1 MIRGYGVET
10 ARGRNRHD
18 ARYGSRGGSDRG
30 TPPDTRHESRFR
42 FSGEYGQP
50 ERSPPAYPSAR
61 GGLRTLDII
70 KRNVQDSMEGKPS
83 RPQSLAGDLPASR
96 YDRDFGRRS
105 HERDFGLKR
114 SPDREYRVFKR
125 EAFGSY
131 RSLQAGYSGRQ
142 DDTDSLASVE
152 SWKGMRIG
160 PPKKPRVSS
169 TSSEHGFD
177 MRRDRESHRDRDTS
191 FGGYSR
197 ERRPSGDSV
206 QSVTEGMLERRRF
219 DRDRGPKSPLD
230 EAWDRDRAQGYRDRR
245 SSEDRAYHDRD
256 RGTGTYRDRGY
267 SDSDRKDLGR
277 DLDLSSDR
285 GRDREADRD
294 RDRYRDREHDRDRD
308 YKRTSRDLSRLE
320 EGGEE
325 AARYIEKI
333 QELED
338 RQEYLEDKI
347 RALGGRPEP
356 LSRAE
361 EELQQEV
368 EEAHT
373 ELDAVTVLKAKLET
387 EVNKLRKETED
398 YRRRVDGERQARYA
412 AEETFRKV
420 QAEYS
425 ELRGV
430 IDDINGQI
438 DASRERL
445 RLIKYEH
452 NEEKRH
458 LQSRLGDDAGSDRSG
473 GSYTHYS
480 RDLYSY
486 RRRDTHSREHHDYDS
501 SANKRRLFEMMASV
515 EMEVSELQ
523 RVRREIVRQQELV
536 RTLHI
541 DIHTLQFREDE
552 LRKVANDTDK
562 RHGREVDIRDN
573 VVTKLQQE
581 VATATDQL
589 LQQKF
594 QNQQLLDDA
603 MLLDAQLKTY
613 RRLWDLSEG
622 RLGTSGRRPLA
633 LPAPPSMPAGR
644 TWGALTKMDTTVTP
658 GYAPPPIKRDYG
670 ITTRTGTSTTRISY
684 VTSATARKTTSR
696 TSTDQ
701 DDAPGGKFAKI
712 EVRGQ
717 TTRKDTTPTLTA
729 TQTIRIGPPKN
740 PGESGFIHQVSRT
753 DQDQVDTSA
762 AVTMETSGESF
773 SGQSIVS
780 QPAGVAYGQVT
791 SVTPQVEQQERIMV
805 TVTEGKVTGAKQ
817 LKSGQTKELSP
828 IETQQIMASIPAE
841 TAQKSGNIMVTVT
854 EGQVVE
860 TKAVTEKEAK
870 TIVSLVTEEGDPTAE
885 KVVVS
890 VEGGQVVGKRVGKD
904 KATTLSPQEAAQLW
918 RSVAQPGQQTG
929 DVVVSLKQGQI
940 VGSQQLTPT
949 EAETIKAVVVEEP
962 KPTVCVT
969 PGQPAFTS
977 IVPTPAQLVA
987 PQKDKIM
994 VTVTD
999 GKVTGAKQLKSG
1011 ETKELSPLETQ
1022 QIMASVP
1029 AETAQKSGNIMVTV
1043 TEGKVVETKSVTVK
1057 EAETIVSLVTEQP
1070 DPTAEKVVVSIE
1082 GGQVVG
1088 KRVGK
1093 DKATPLS
1100 PQEAAQLW
1108 RSVAQPGQQTGD
1120 VVVSLKQGQIVG
1132 SQQLTPTE
1140 AETIK
1145 SVVTQEAQAI
1155 QVIQTSQQ
1163 VQPGGSVTLQQP
1175 GVFGAVQPT
1184 QVFSSGVQAGGM
1196 VAPGTIAP
1204 GTVAPGT
1211 VAPGTIPFGSVA
1223 PGTVAPGTQ
1232 VVPGIVTP
1240 GTVTVG
1246 TGAPGIVDP
1255 GTVPFGTVA
1264 SGTVSLG
1271 SVAPG
1276 TVAPG
1281 TVAPGTVPVGTVAP
1295 GTVAPGTVAPGTVA
1309 PGTVAPGIVAPGT
1322 VAPATQA
1329 APGIVAPGTVPFG
1342 TVASGTVPLGSVAP
1356 GTVAPGTVA
1365 FGTVA
1370 PGTVAP
1376 GTVAPGSVAFG
1387 TVAPGTVVPGTV
1399 AFGTVAPGTV
1409 APGTVAPGTVAF
1421 GTVAPGTVVPGTVA
1435 PGTVAPGTVAFG
1447 TVAPGTVAPGTVAPG
1462 TVAPGTVAFGTV
1474 APGTVAPGSV
1484 AFGTVAPGT
1493 VVPGTVAFGTVAP
1506 GIVVPGNVAPGT
1518 GAIVTGTVTESGS
1531 VSTGTVAPGGVAP
1544 APGTTTSSE
1553 QIQEYLPPF
1562 ARHPLPPISLGDA
1575 PATAGSEM
1583 PLSPSSTT
1591 VMASIEDG
1599 NIVRARRLNFGK
1611 FEDFSPQ
1618 EAEQMLSGLPERQAT
1633 QSGNVMAMISEG
1645 KIIKSQQLSP
1655 WVAEQLIATMSG
1667 SAPGQVTVPVSGQA
1681 TYVPAPGSPP
1691 VTVPVFGQAKISP
1704 TIVEKPVTPVSG
1716 EAKFFTGQ
1724 EPAVVDGQRTPLQG
1738 TASQQVAGSSVITQ
1752 QATVTVS
1759 GMTPGFQ
1766 AAPIQTTPASTV
1778 PAHGF
1783 HPNIQQVYD
1792 ETLPTLHTAPHVLPM
1807 IPETLPD
1814 TSERIVASFSD
1825 GKIVGAQKIVNGR
1838 TVQVDPAYAESALA
1852 TAPSQAALQ
1861 SGTIMMSMVDGKVQD
1876 TKPLTPAE
1884 AQYVAATATIGDAG
1898 QAVPYTTPGLQQFG
1912 GSQTGQTVSSS
1923 QVYNYQTTTPSS
1935 GQQVL
1940 QPSEKIM
1947 MTIDEGKVVGAV
1959 QLKNGESTQIPASE
1973 AEKMLAVSGQPGQ
1986 QSGNVMLTVSEGA
1999 VLDTQQVTPREAETI
2014 VSTLTAQP
2022 DPTAETIM
2030 VRFVNG
2036 QVVGAEKTFREQAS
2050 TLSAPEAQMLL
2061 SSVPNQPTPQTG
2073 NILLIK
2079 SEGRIVESQELTA
2092 TEADTIMTTVFKK
2105 APQQSLIQQQPQFAS
2120 VTQTQPA
2127 FPSVQTV
2134 TQQQDR
2140 IVVTVADGKVT
2151 GAKDL
2156 KTGQQKQLSPIE
2168 AQQIMASAPAGTAQQ
2183 TGNIMVTVTDG
2194 KIAESKP
2201 VTQREAETIASVVAE
2216 QSDPTA
2222 EKVVVSVEGG
2232 QVVGK
2237 RVGKDKATPLSPQEA
2252 AQLWRSVAQPGQQ
2265 TGDVVVSLK
2274 QGQIVGSQQLTPTE
2288 AETIKAVVVEEP
2300 KPTVCVTPGQPAFTS
2315 VIPTVPEVAA
2325 PKEDKIMVTVT
2336 DGRVTGAKQLKA
2348 GETKELSTLETQQ
2361 IMASVPTETA
2371 QQSGNIMVTVTEGKV
2386 VESKTVTEKEAETI
2400 VSLVTEE
2407 KDPAAEKVVV
2417 SVEDGQVVG
2426 KRVGKDKATPLSP
2439 QEAAQLWRSVAQP
2452 GQQTGDVVVSLKQG
2466 QIVGSQQLTPT
2477 EAETIKAV
2485 VVEEPKP
2492 TVCVT
2497 PGQPAFTSVIP
2508 TAPEVTAPQE
2518 DKIMVTVTDGKVT
2531 GAKQLKAG
2539 ETKELSPLETQQIM
2553 ASVPADAAQK
2563 SGNIMVTVTD
2573 GKVVDTKPVTERE
2586 AETIVSLVTEEED
2599 PTAEKVVVSV
2609 EKGQVVGKRVGKDKA
2624 TPLSPQEAAQLWRS
2638 VAQPGQQTGDVVVSL
2653 KQGQI
2658 VGSQQLTPTEAETIK
2673 AVVVE
2678 EPKPAVCVFPT
2689 PTEQVW
2695 PSDPNQPAFTS
2706 PEPLWP
2712 RDPNQPAFTSI
2723 VPTTAQLV
2731 APQKDKIMVTVTDGK
2746 VTGAKQLKSGQTKE
2760 LSSLETQQIMASVPS
2775 QTAQQSGNI
2784 MVTVTD
2790 GKVVETKTVTEKE
2803 AETIVSLVTE
2813 EADPTAEKVVVSV
2826 EEGQVVGK
2834 RVGKDKST
2842 PLSPQEAA
2850 QLWRSVAQPG
2860 QQTGDVVV
2868 SLKQGQILGSQ
2879 QLTPTEAETI
2889 KAVVVEEPKP
2899 TVCVTPGQP
2908 AFTSVIPTAPE
2919 VTAPKED
2926 KIMVTVTDGKVT
2938 GAKQLKAGETKEL
2951 SLLETQQIMASV
2963 PTETAQ
2969 KSGNI
2974 MVTVTE
2980 GKVVDTKP
2988 VTEREAE
2995 TIVSLV
3001 TEEADPTAEKVVV
3014 SIEEGQVVGKRVGK
3028 DKSTP
3033 LSPQEAAQL
3042 WRSVAQPGQQTG
3054 DVVVSLK
3061 QGQIV
3066 GSQQLT
3072 PTEAETI
3079 KAVVVEE
3086 PKPTVCVT
3094 PGQPAFTSVIP
3105 TVPEVAAPQED
3116 KIMVTVTDGKV
3127 TGAKQLKSGETKE
3140 LSPFETQQIMASV
3153 PAVSTQK
3160 SGNIMVTVAEG
3171 KVVDT
3176 KPVTEREAETIV
3188 SLVTE
3193 EADPTAEKVVVS
3205 VEKGQVV
3212 GKRVGKDKATPL
3224 SPQEAAQLWRSVAQ
3238 PGQQTGDV
3246 VVSLKQGQ
3254 IVGSQQLTPTEAET
3268 IKAVVVEEPK
3278 PTVCVT
3284 PGQPAFTSVIP
3295 TVPEVAA
3302 RQEDKI
3308 MVTVTDG
3315 KVTGAK
3321 HLKSGETKEL
3331 SPLETQQIMA
3341 SVPAVATQKSGNIM
3355 VTVTEGKVVDT
3366 KPVTEKEAETIVS
3379 LVTEEADPTAEKVVV
3394 SVEEGQVVG
3403 KRVGKD
3409 KSTPLSPQEAAQLW
3423 RSVAQPGQQTGDVV
3437 VSLKQGQIVGS
3448 QQLTPTEAETIKAV
3462 VVEEPKPTVCV
3473 TPGQPAFTSVIQ
3485 TAPEV
3490 TEPQEDKIM
3499 VTVTDGKVTG
3509 AKQLKSGE
3517 TKELSPF
3524 ETQQIMASV
3533 PAETAPKSGNIMV
3546 TVTEGKVVDT
3556 KPVTEREAETIVS
3569 LVTEETDPTAEKV
3582 VVSVEKGQVVGKR
3595 VGKDKS
3601 TPLSPQ
3607 EAAQL
3612 WRSVAQPG
3620 QQTGDVVVSIK
3631 QGQIVGSRQ
3640 LTPTEAETIK
3650 AVVVEEPKPTVCVTP
3665 GQPAFTSV
3673 IPTVPEV
3680 MAPKEDKIMVTVSDG
3695 KVTGAKQLKSGE
3707 TKELSPLETQQI
3719 MASVPAVATQK
3730 SGNIMVTVTDGKV
3743 VDTKPVTEREAE
3755 TIVSLVT
3762 EEADP
3767 TAEKVV
3773 VSVEGGQV
3781 VGKRVGKDKATPLS
3795 PQEAAQLWR
3804 SVAQPGQQTGDVVVS
3819 LKQGQ
3824 IVGSQQLTP
3833 TEAETIK
3840 AVVVEEP
3847 KPTVCVTSDQP
3858 AFSSVVPTPST
3869 FVSTEPIAAM
3879 KPVTSEKI
3887 IVNVANGKVA
3897 GAKHLRPGD
3906 LKDLSPVE
3914 AQEIL
3919 AHVPVQKPGNVI
3931 LTVADGKV
3939 VESKRVTE
3947 VEAEN
3952 IMSLVSEEISPEA
3965 EKVIVTLEGGEIVGK
3980 RVGKDKT
3987 TPLSP
3992 REAEELWRSVSHP
4005 GQISGD
4011 VMVSLSKGRIVK
4023 SQQLTP
4029 TEAETIKV
4037 VVEEKAK
4044 PTVKVSSG
4052 LSLDRAPGQD
4062 IRGSETLMATIVD
4075 GKVVGARKLTD
4086 GVTTQ
4091 VSTAEAEEIISSVP
4105 GQSSQTGHVLATLSG
4120 NEVVEVQQLTPKDAE
4135 EITVTGTIPRAI
4147 GTAPG
4152 EKVLLTVAGGRV
4164 AEAQKVGLRTLTPLS
4179 PTEGQKLLE
4188 SASSKTKEPGDIAVT
4203 IVDGKV
4209 VGSRW
4214 VSSKLGSTQVDG
4226 NVPTS
4231 ETAVIRKVV
4240 MTPSGE
4246 RVVQEVVAPR
4256 DAPASEMALAG
4267 DYGKRV
4273 KVEVLEGRAAMKEF
4287 LAGSST
4293 DSDTDAYMTP
4303 RSDQSDAY
4311 VSASSDAYVTP
4322 PSERSDAYV
4331 TPPGEPMDYSGAA
4344 DEQDGK
4350 SWFAQVTDKV
4360 TSAFFSPGT
4369 EGDTKVT
4376 EGTVPVESS
4385 IERSTSAED
4394 IFVDAEQGRPIPA
4407 TGMDV
4412 SASTGFDKGPRP
4424 LQIGGVREETVVPS
4438 VQPGRQPTES
4448 DEGRPKQRTVSEVA
4462 RAVIPPVSVKTG
4474 EMKTEP
4480 QFFGQSEVQESAIR
4494 PEHVGTDEP
4503 VKTRRTTSDLA
4514 EEIIGPLAN
4523 SASPQKGDVF
4533 FTEVPESEEAARKK
4547 RTELEYF
4554 RHVSLE
4560 SEDAADMT
4568 PDVLAELKERA
4579 AEDDTRKSSRVS
4591 FSTGPPEVIGT
4602 TENDEDRRK
4611 PIATITM
4618 EKTEKTPVGDV
4629 KLAPA
4634 AKVAGKEPGKP
4645 TWNKVWPEKPEDLP
4659 ADVTTMETV
4668 EVEEYQL
4675 APGVGRA
4682 GVRLQWKI
4690 DKTKAV
4696 PAFTKK
4702 LTTMLAKEGSTFE
4715 AAVRVSGDPQPDI
4728 TWYHHDKPLKPTD
4741 KLDIVKDEGYSSL
4754 VFMEVLPEHAG
4765 LYSCVAT
4772 NVMGRATSRAPLVI
4786 TDEMDSE
4793 LPMPGAVISDEGELE
4808 AEGEDE
4814 APALPPRLIDD
4825 NDDRALPSQLQPA
4838 VPAGRGRTDSSSVS
4852 SVEPDVPDVNARDAK
4867 SAVVKELKEYQA
4879 TSPIFK
4885 TPPFKMSKE
4894 ELEGGV
4900 TMVTPTVDG
4909 EKLSPGKVEI
4919 TTPASKVAGVS
4930 VDSKAEVTTPQAEVT
4945 TPTGGVGIEAVRLP
4959 SGSALPAP
4967 VKPEKKKSGLKKMF
4981 SGRKKKDK
4989 EAKKGTPTSGKAG
5002 VTPTSGKAGVTPE
5015 TKPAEGEDEVFSPAV
5030 TLGAEAKPVE
5040 GQKAPT
5046 KEETVLTIS
5055 TTEKKSS
5062 LTRGTARPGDL
5073 PVAIGEVVWAE
5084 PGKGATPKGS
5094 AGRTPSAELKTPTG
5108 GRTPS
5113 GELRTPSTG
5122 GRTPSAEELGSE
5134 KKKTGWSK
5142 FKRTFSVKKK
5152 KKSSS
5157 SSSSIDRIPYE
5168 QRQAYASGSLPRSA
5182 EKYSELS
5189 RSTSA
5194 TMPVRPIS
5202 MVSPGERPD
5211 LSRASL
5217 RTSSSTSSASS
5228 NKDKK
5233 ETRPYSYAGHLDFD
5247 PRSPGYHQQRPDLPF
5262 VEAEVLPAG
5271 GTKAVAGVAA
5281 SERNGKAEDSDDTE
5295 TGTTLSSK
5303 VVASAPSPVLTSS
5316 STFVTSSS
5324 KFVSSSTTETVT
5336 VSGEEK
5342 AGTAGAKLPT
5352 SMSAPTGFG
5361 AGPAS
5366 GTGGA
5371 TLTATVSRTSVAT
5384 TASRASVALED
5395 SEDSAREATDN
5406 FPKYLGGKKK
5416 YRKKKGQKQ
5425 QCKQQ

>member
-1 MIRGYGVET
+1 MT
-10 ARGRNRHD
+10 
-18 ARYGSRGGSDRG
+18 
-30 TPPDTRHESRFR
+30 
-42 FSGEYGQP
+42 
-50 ERSPPAYPSAR
+50 SPHPSPN
-61 GGLRTLDII
+61 IVI
-70 KRNVQDSMEGKPS
+70 
-83 RPQSLAGDLPASR
+83 
-96 YDRDFGRRS
+96 
-105 HERDFGLKR
+105 
-114 SPDREYRVFKR
+114 
-125 EAFGSY
+125 
-131 RSLQAGYSGRQ
+131 
-142 DDTDSLASVE
+142 
-152 SWKGMRIG
+152 
-160 PPKKPRVSS
+160 
-169 TSSEHGFD
+169 
-177 MRRDRESHRDRDTS
+177 TS
-191 FGGYSR
+191 F
-197 ERRPSGDSV
+197 
-206 QSVTEGMLERRRF
+206 
-219 DRDRGPKSPLD
+219 
-230 EAWDRDRAQGYRDRR
+230 
-245 SSEDRAYHDRD
+245 
-256 RGTGTYRDRGY
+256 
-267 SDSDRKDLGR
+267 
-277 DLDLSSDR
+277 
-285 GRDREADRD
+285 
-294 RDRYRDREHDRDRD
+294 
-308 YKRTSRDLSRLE
+308 
-320 EGGEE
+320 
-325 AARYIEKI
+325 I
-333 QELED
+333 
-338 RQEYLEDKI
+338 
-347 RALGGRPEP
+347 
-356 LSRAE
+356 
-361 EELQQEV
+361 
-368 EEAHT
+368 
-373 ELDAVTVLKAKLET
+373 
-387 EVNKLRKETED
+387 
-398 YRRRVDGERQARYA
+398 RVDGERQARYA

-622 RLGTSGRRPLA
+622 RDPPGDLFPPVRDDEETTLGTSGRRPLA

-670 ITTRTGTSTTRISY
+670 ITTRTGASTTRISY
-684 VTSATARKTTSR
+684 VTSAAARKTTSR

-762 AVTMETSGESF
+762 AVTMETSGGSF
-773 SGQSIVS
+773 SGQSIAS
-780 QPAGVAYGQVT
+780 QTAGVAYGQVA
-791 SVTPQVEQQERIMV
+791 SLVPQVEQQERIMV

-860 TKAVTEKEAK
+860 TKAVTEKEAE

-904 KATTLSPQEAAQLW
+904 KATPLSPQEAAQLW

-940 VGSQQLTPT
+940 VGSQQLTAT

-994 VTVTD
+994 VTVTN
-999 GKVTGAKQLKSG
+999 GKVSGAKRLKSG
-1011 ETKELSPLETQ
+1011 DTKELSPLETQ

-1029 AETAQKSGNIMVTV
+1029 TETAQQSGNIMVTV
-1043 TEGKVVETKSVTVK
+1043 TEGKVIETKQVTTK
-1057 EAETIVSLVTEQP
+1057 EAETIVSLVSEEP
-1070 DPTAEKVVVSIE
+1070 DPTAEKVVVSLE
-1082 GGQVVG
+1082 AGQVVG

-1145 SVVTQEAQAI
+1145 SVVTQEAQAM

-1163 VQPGGSVTLQQP
+1163 VQPGGSITLQQP
-1175 GVFGAVQPT
+1175 GVFGAVQTT
-1184 QVFSSGVQAGGM
+1184 QVFSSGVQTGGM
-1196 VAPGTIAP
+1196 
-1204 GTVAPGT
+1204 
-1211 VAPGTIPFGSVA
+1211 
-1223 PGTVAPGTQ
+1223 
-1232 VVPGIVTP
+1232 
-1240 GTVTVG
+1240 
-1246 TGAPGIVDP
+1246 
-1255 GTVPFGTVA
+1255 
-1264 SGTVSLG
+1264 
-1271 SVAPG
+1271 VAPG

-1281 TVAPGTVPVGTVAP
+1281 TVAPRTEAPGIVAP
-1295 GTVAPGTVAPGTVA
+1295 GTLPFGTVASGTVPLGSVA
-1309 PGTVAPGIVAPGT
+1309 PGTVAPGIVAPGIVAPGTVAPGTIPLGTVAPGT

-1329 APGIVAPGTVPFG
+1329 PGMVAPGTVPFG

-1356 GTVAPGTVA
+1356 GTVAPGIVA
-1365 FGTVA
+1365 AGTVA
-1370 PGTVAP
+1370 AGTIP
-1376 GTVAPGSVAFG
+1376 HGS
-1387 TVAPGTVVPGTV
+1387 
-1399 AFGTVAPGTV
+1399 VAPGTV
-1409 APGTVAPGTVAF
+1409 APGTVAPGTVVP
-1421 GTVAPGTVVPGTVA
+1421 GTVAPGTVTFGTVA
-1435 PGTVAPGTVAFG
+1435 TGTVAPGTVAFG
-1447 TVAPGTVAPGTVAPG
+1447 TVAPGTVAPGAAPLGSVALGTVAPG
-1462 TVAPGTVAFGTV
+1462 TVAPGTVAPRTGAPGIVAPGTVPFGTVASGTVPLGSVVPGTV
-1474 APGTVAPGSV
+1474 APGTA
-1484 AFGTVAPGT
+1484 
-1493 VVPGTVAFGTVAP
+1493 AFGTVAP
-1506 GIVVPGNVAPGT
+1506 GIVVPGTVAPGT

-1544 APGTTTSSE
+1544 APGTTTASA

-1562 ARHPLPPISLGDA
+1562 ARHPLPPINFGDA

-1591 VMASIEDG
+1591 VMASIENG

-1618 EAEQMLSGLPERQAT
+1618 EAEQMLSGLPDRQAT

-1724 EPAVVDGQRTPLQG
+1724 EPAVVNGQRTPLQG

-1778 PAHGF
+1778 PVHGF
-1783 HPNIQQVYD
+1783 HPNIPQVYD
-1792 ETLPTLHTAPHVLPM
+1792 ETLPTVHTTPHVLPM

-1814 TSERIVASFSD
+1814 TSERIVASVSD

-1838 TVQVDPAYAESALA
+1838 TVQVDPIYAESALA

-1884 AQYVAATATIGDAG
+1884 AQYVVATATVGDAG

-1912 GSQTGQTVSSS
+1912 GSQTSQIVSSS
-1923 QVYNYQTTTPSS
+1923 QVNNYQTTTPSI

-1986 QSGNVMLTVSEGA
+1986 KSGNVMLTVSEGA

-2079 SEGRIVESQELTA
+2079 SEGRIVESQELTS

-2127 FPSVQTV
+2127 FPSVPIV

-2222 EKVVVSVEGG
+2222 EKVVVSVERG

-2237 RVGKDKATPLSPQEA
+2237 RVGKDKATPLSSQEA

-2300 KPTVCVTPGQPAFTS
+2300 KPT
-2315 VIPTVPEVAA
+2315 
-2325 PKEDKIMVTVT
+2325 
-2336 DGRVTGAKQLKA
+2336 
-2348 GETKELSTLETQQ
+2348 
-2361 IMASVPTETA
+2361 
-2371 QQSGNIMVTVTEGKV
+2371 
-2386 VESKTVTEKEAETI
+2386 
-2400 VSLVTEE
+2400 
-2407 KDPAAEKVVV
+2407 
-2417 SVEDGQVVG
+2417 
-2426 KRVGKDKATPLSP
+2426 
-2439 QEAAQLWRSVAQP
+2439 
-2452 GQQTGDVVVSLKQG
+2452 
-2466 QIVGSQQLTPT
+2466 
-2477 EAETIKAV
+2477 
-2485 VVEEPKP
+2485 
-2492 TVCVT
+2492 
-2497 PGQPAFTSVIP
+2497 
-2508 TAPEVTAPQE
+2508 
-2518 DKIMVTVTDGKVT
+2518 
-2531 GAKQLKAG
+2531 
-2539 ETKELSPLETQQIM
+2539 
-2553 ASVPADAAQK
+2553 
-2563 SGNIMVTVTD
+2563 
-2573 GKVVDTKPVTERE
+2573 
-2586 AETIVSLVTEEED
+2586 
-2599 PTAEKVVVSV
+2599 
-2609 EKGQVVGKRVGKDKA
+2609 
-2624 TPLSPQEAAQLWRS
+2624 
-2638 VAQPGQQTGDVVVSL
+2638 
-2653 KQGQI
+2653 
-2658 VGSQQLTPTEAETIK
+2658 
-2673 AVVVE
+2673 
-2678 EPKPAVCVFPT
+2678 VCVFPT

-2826 EEGQVVGK
+2826 E
-2834 RVGKDKST
+2834 
-2842 PLSPQEAA
+2842 
-2850 QLWRSVAQPG
+2850 
-2860 QQTGDVVV
+2860 
-2868 SLKQGQILGSQ
+2868 
-2879 QLTPTEAETI
+2879 
-2889 KAVVVEEPKP
+2889 
-2899 TVCVTPGQP
+2899 
-2908 AFTSVIPTAPE
+2908 
-2919 VTAPKED
+2919 
-2926 KIMVTVTDGKVT
+2926 
-2938 GAKQLKAGETKEL
+2938 
-2951 SLLETQQIMASV
+2951 
-2963 PTETAQ
+2963 
-2969 KSGNI
+2969 
-2974 MVTVTE
+2974 
-2980 GKVVDTKP
+2980 
-2988 VTEREAE
+2988 
-2995 TIVSLV
+2995 
-3001 TEEADPTAEKVVV
+3001 
-3014 SIEEGQVVGKRVGK
+3014 
-3028 DKSTP
+3028 
-3033 LSPQEAAQL
+3033 
-3042 WRSVAQPGQQTG
+3042 
-3054 DVVVSLK
+3054 
-3061 QGQIV
+3061 
-3066 GSQQLT
+3066 
-3072 PTEAETI
+3072 
-3079 KAVVVEE
+3079 
-3086 PKPTVCVT
+3086 
-3094 PGQPAFTSVIP
+3094 
-3105 TVPEVAAPQED
+3105 
-3116 KIMVTVTDGKV
+3116 
-3127 TGAKQLKSGETKE
+3127 
-3140 LSPFETQQIMASV
+3140 
-3153 PAVSTQK
+3153 
-3160 SGNIMVTVAEG
+3160 
-3171 KVVDT
+3171 
-3176 KPVTEREAETIV
+3176 
-3188 SLVTE
+3188 
-3193 EADPTAEKVVVS
+3193 
-3205 VEKGQVV
+3205 
-3212 GKRVGKDKATPL
+3212 
-3224 SPQEAAQLWRSVAQ
+3224 
-3238 PGQQTGDV
+3238 
-3246 VVSLKQGQ
+3246 
-3254 IVGSQQLTPTEAET
+3254 
-3268 IKAVVVEEPK
+3268 
-3278 PTVCVT
+3278 
-3284 PGQPAFTSVIP
+3284 
-3295 TVPEVAA
+3295 
-3302 RQEDKI
+3302 
-3308 MVTVTDG
+3308 
-3315 KVTGAK
+3315 
-3321 HLKSGETKEL
+3321 
-3331 SPLETQQIMA
+3331 
-3341 SVPAVATQKSGNIM
+3341 
-3355 VTVTEGKVVDT
+3355 
-3366 KPVTEKEAETIVS
+3366 
-3379 LVTEEADPTAEKVVV
+3379 
-3394 SVEEGQVVG
+3394 
-3403 KRVGKD
+3403 
-3409 KSTPLSPQEAAQLW
+3409 
-3423 RSVAQPGQQTGDVV
+3423 
-3437 VSLKQGQIVGS
+3437 
-3448 QQLTPTEAETIKAV
+3448 
-3462 VVEEPKPTVCV
+3462 
-3473 TPGQPAFTSVIQ
+3473 
-3485 TAPEV
+3485 
-3490 TEPQEDKIM
+3490 
-3499 VTVTDGKVTG
+3499 
-3509 AKQLKSGE
+3509 
-3517 TKELSPF
+3517 
-3524 ETQQIMASV
+3524 
-3533 PAETAPKSGNIMV
+3533 
-3546 TVTEGKVVDT
+3546 
-3556 KPVTEREAETIVS
+3556 
-3569 LVTEETDPTAEKV
+3569 
-3582 VVSVEKGQVVGKR
+3582 
-3595 VGKDKS
+3595 
-3601 TPLSPQ
+3601 
-3607 EAAQL
+3607 
-3612 WRSVAQPG
+3612 
-3620 QQTGDVVVSIK
+3620 
-3631 QGQIVGSRQ
+3631 
-3640 LTPTEAETIK
+3640 
-3650 AVVVEEPKPTVCVTP
+3650 
-3665 GQPAFTSV
+3665 
-3673 IPTVPEV
+3673 
-3680 MAPKEDKIMVTVSDG
+3680 
-3695 KVTGAKQLKSGE
+3695 
-3707 TKELSPLETQQI
+3707 
-3719 MASVPAVATQK
+3719 
-3730 SGNIMVTVTDGKV
+3730 
-3743 VDTKPVTEREAE
+3743 
-3755 TIVSLVT
+3755 
-3762 EEADP
+3762 
-3767 TAEKVV
+3767 
-3773 VSVEGGQV
+3773 GGQV

-3887 IVNVANGKVA
+3887 IVNVANGKVS

-3906 LKDLSPVE
+3906 LKDLSPTE

-3919 AHVPVQKPGNVI
+3919 TYVPVQKPGNVI
-3931 LTVADGKV
+3931 LTVADGNV
-3939 VESKRVTE
+3939 VETKRVTE

-3952 IMSLVSEEISPEA
+3952 IMSLVSEDITPDA
-3965 EKVIVTLEGGEIVGK
+3965 EKAIVTLEGGEIVGQ
-3980 RVGKDKT
+3980 RIGKDKT

-4011 VMVSLSKGRIVK
+4011 VMVSLSEGKIVK

-4052 LSLDRAPGQD
+4052 LDRAPGQD

-4105 GQSSQTGHVLATLSG
+4105 GQSSQTGHVLATISG

-4135 EITVTGTIPRAI
+4135 EITITGTIPRAI

-4226 NVPTS
+4226 SVPTG

-4246 RVVQEVVAPR
+4246 RVVQEVVAPK
-4256 DAPASEMALAG
+4256 DAPASEMALSG

-4331 TPPGEPMDYSGAA
+4331 TPPGEPMDYSGAPE
-4344 DEQDGK
+4344 EQDGK

-4369 EGDTKVT
+4369 EGDVKVT

-4394 IFVDAEQGRPIPA
+4394 IFVDAEQGRPVA
-4407 TGMDV
+4407 AMDV
-4412 SASTGFDKGPRP
+4412 SASAGFDKGPRP
-4424 LQIGGVREETVVPS
+4424 LQIGQIREETVVPS
-4438 VQPGRQPTES
+4438 VQPGREPTES

-4480 QFFGQSEVQESAIR
+4480 QFFGQGEVQETAIR

-4554 RHVSLE
+4554 RQVSLE
-4560 SEDAADMT
+4560 SEDAAEMT
-4568 PDVLAELKERA
+4568 PEVLAELKERA

-4602 TENDEDRRK
+4602 TEDDEDRRK

-4645 TWNKVWPEKPEDLP
+4645 TWNKVWPEKHENLP

-4682 GVRLQWKI
+4682 G
-4690 DKTKAV
+4690 AV

-4741 KLDIVKDEGYSSL
+4741 KLDIVKDKGYSSL
-4754 VFMEVLPEHAG
+4754 VFMEVLPQHAG

-4772 NVMGRATSRAPLVI
+4772 NVMGKATSRAPLVI
-4786 TDEMDSE
+4786 T
-4793 LPMPGAVISDEGELE
+4793 
-4808 AEGEDE
+4808 GEDE
-4814 APALPPRLIDD
+4814 APALPPRLIDE
-4825 NDDRALPSQLQPA
+4825 NDDRALPNQLQPA
-4838 VPAGRGRTDSSSVS
+4838 VSAGRGRTDSSSVS

-4885 TPPFKMSKE
+4885 TPPFKRSKE

-4909 EKLSPGKVEI
+4909 EKVSPGKVEI

-4989 EAKKGTPTSGKAG
+4989 DAKKGTPTSGKAV
-5002 VTPTSGKAGVTPE
+5002 VTPD

-5030 TLGAEAKPVE
+5030 TLGAEVKPGE
-5040 GQKAPT
+5040 GQKAPST
-5046 KEETVLTIS
+5046 EETVLTIS

-5122 GRTPSAEELGSE
+5122 GRTPSAEELGSPTAVSAE

-5152 KKSSS
+5152 KEKKSSS

-5295 TGTTLSSK
+5295 TGATLSSK
-5303 VVASAPSPVLTSS
+5303 VVASSPSPVLTSSSIVTSS

-5352 SMSAPTGFG
+5352 SVSAPTGFG

>member
-1 MIRGYGVET
+1 MT
-10 ARGRNRHD
+10 
-18 ARYGSRGGSDRG
+18 
-30 TPPDTRHESRFR
+30 
-42 FSGEYGQP
+42 
-50 ERSPPAYPSAR
+50 SPHPSPN
-61 GGLRTLDII
+61 IVI
-70 KRNVQDSMEGKPS
+70 
-83 RPQSLAGDLPASR
+83 
-96 YDRDFGRRS
+96 
-105 HERDFGLKR
+105 
-114 SPDREYRVFKR
+114 
-125 EAFGSY
+125 
-131 RSLQAGYSGRQ
+131 
-142 DDTDSLASVE
+142 
-152 SWKGMRIG
+152 
-160 PPKKPRVSS
+160 
-169 TSSEHGFD
+169 
-177 MRRDRESHRDRDTS
+177 TS
-191 FGGYSR
+191 F
-197 ERRPSGDSV
+197 
-206 QSVTEGMLERRRF
+206 
-219 DRDRGPKSPLD
+219 
-230 EAWDRDRAQGYRDRR
+230 
-245 SSEDRAYHDRD
+245 
-256 RGTGTYRDRGY
+256 
-267 SDSDRKDLGR
+267 
-277 DLDLSSDR
+277 
-285 GRDREADRD
+285 
-294 RDRYRDREHDRDRD
+294 
-308 YKRTSRDLSRLE
+308 
-320 EGGEE
+320 
-325 AARYIEKI
+325 I
-333 QELED
+333 
-338 RQEYLEDKI
+338 
-347 RALGGRPEP
+347 
-356 LSRAE
+356 
-361 EELQQEV
+361 
-368 EEAHT
+368 
-373 ELDAVTVLKAKLET
+373 
-387 EVNKLRKETED
+387 
-398 YRRRVDGERQARYA
+398 RVDGERQARYA

-622 RLGTSGRRPLA
+622 RDPPGDLFPPVRDDEETTLGTSGRRPLA

-670 ITTRTGTSTTRISY
+670 ITTRTGASTTRISY
-684 VTSATARKTTSR
+684 VTSAAARKTTSR

-762 AVTMETSGESF
+762 AVTMETSGGSF
-773 SGQSIVS
+773 SGQSIAS
-780 QPAGVAYGQVT
+780 QTAGVAYGQVA
-791 SVTPQVEQQERIMV
+791 SLVPQVEQQERIMV

-860 TKAVTEKEAK
+860 TKAVTEKEAE

-904 KATTLSPQEAAQLW
+904 KATPLSPQEAAQLW

-940 VGSQQLTPT
+940 VGSQQLTAT

-994 VTVTD
+994 VTVTN
-999 GKVTGAKQLKSG
+999 GKVSGAKRLKSG
-1011 ETKELSPLETQ
+1011 DTKELSPLETQ

-1029 AETAQKSGNIMVTV
+1029 TETAQQSGNIMVTV
-1043 TEGKVVETKSVTVK
+1043 TEGKVIETKQVTTK
-1057 EAETIVSLVTEQP
+1057 EAETIVSLVSEEP
-1070 DPTAEKVVVSIE
+1070 DPTAEKVVVSLE
-1082 GGQVVG
+1082 AGQVVG

-1145 SVVTQEAQAI
+1145 SVVTQEAQAM

-1163 VQPGGSVTLQQP
+1163 VQPGGSITLQQP
-1175 GVFGAVQPT
+1175 GVFGAVQTT
-1184 QVFSSGVQAGGM
+1184 QVFSSGVQTGGM
-1196 VAPGTIAP
+1196 
-1204 GTVAPGT
+1204 
-1211 VAPGTIPFGSVA
+1211 
-1223 PGTVAPGTQ
+1223 
-1232 VVPGIVTP
+1232 
-1240 GTVTVG
+1240 
-1246 TGAPGIVDP
+1246 
-1255 GTVPFGTVA
+1255 
-1264 SGTVSLG
+1264 
-1271 SVAPG
+1271 VAPG

-1281 TVAPGTVPVGTVAP
+1281 TVAPRTEAPGIVAP
-1295 GTVAPGTVAPGTVA
+1295 GTLPFGTVASGTVPLGSVA
-1309 PGTVAPGIVAPGT
+1309 PGTVAPGIVAPGIVAPGTVAPGTIPLGTVAPGT

-1329 APGIVAPGTVPFG
+1329 PGMVAPGTVPFG

-1356 GTVAPGTVA
+1356 GTVAPGIVA
-1365 FGTVA
+1365 AGTVA
-1370 PGTVAP
+1370 AGTIP
-1376 GTVAPGSVAFG
+1376 HGS
-1387 TVAPGTVVPGTV
+1387 
-1399 AFGTVAPGTV
+1399 VAPGTV
-1409 APGTVAPGTVAF
+1409 APGTVAPGTVVP
-1421 GTVAPGTVVPGTVA
+1421 GTVAPGTVTFGTVA
-1435 PGTVAPGTVAFG
+1435 TGTVAPGTVAFG
-1447 TVAPGTVAPGTVAPG
+1447 TVAPGTVAPGAAPLGSVALGTVAPG
-1462 TVAPGTVAFGTV
+1462 TVAPGTVAPRTGAPGIVAPGTVPFGTVASGTVPLGSVVPGTV
-1474 APGTVAPGSV
+1474 APGTA
-1484 AFGTVAPGT
+1484 
-1493 VVPGTVAFGTVAP
+1493 AFGTVAP
-1506 GIVVPGNVAPGT
+1506 GIVVPGTVAPGT

-1544 APGTTTSSE
+1544 APGTTTASA

-1562 ARHPLPPISLGDA
+1562 ARHPLPPINFGDA

-1591 VMASIEDG
+1591 VMASIENG

-1618 EAEQMLSGLPERQAT
+1618 EAEQMLSGLPDRQAT

-1724 EPAVVDGQRTPLQG
+1724 EPAVVNGQRTPLQG

-1778 PAHGF
+1778 PVHGF
-1783 HPNIQQVYD
+1783 HPNIPQVYD
-1792 ETLPTLHTAPHVLPM
+1792 ETLPTVHTTPHVLPM

-1814 TSERIVASFSD
+1814 TSERIVASVSD

-1838 TVQVDPAYAESALA
+1838 TVQVDPIYAESALA

-1884 AQYVAATATIGDAG
+1884 AQYVVATATVGDAG

-1912 GSQTGQTVSSS
+1912 GSQTSQIVSSS
-1923 QVYNYQTTTPSS
+1923 QVNNYQTTTPSI

-1986 QSGNVMLTVSEGA
+1986 KSGNVMLTVSEGA

-2079 SEGRIVESQELTA
+2079 SEGRIVESQELTS

-2127 FPSVQTV
+2127 FPSVPIV

-2222 EKVVVSVEGG
+2222 EKVVVSVERG

-2237 RVGKDKATPLSPQEA
+2237 RVGKDKATPLSSQEA

-2300 KPTVCVTPGQPAFTS
+2300 KPT
-2315 VIPTVPEVAA
+2315 
-2325 PKEDKIMVTVT
+2325 
-2336 DGRVTGAKQLKA
+2336 
-2348 GETKELSTLETQQ
+2348 
-2361 IMASVPTETA
+2361 
-2371 QQSGNIMVTVTEGKV
+2371 
-2386 VESKTVTEKEAETI
+2386 
-2400 VSLVTEE
+2400 
-2407 KDPAAEKVVV
+2407 
-2417 SVEDGQVVG
+2417 
-2426 KRVGKDKATPLSP
+2426 
-2439 QEAAQLWRSVAQP
+2439 
-2452 GQQTGDVVVSLKQG
+2452 
-2466 QIVGSQQLTPT
+2466 
-2477 EAETIKAV
+2477 
-2485 VVEEPKP
+2485 
-2492 TVCVT
+2492 
-2497 PGQPAFTSVIP
+2497 
-2508 TAPEVTAPQE
+2508 
-2518 DKIMVTVTDGKVT
+2518 
-2531 GAKQLKAG
+2531 
-2539 ETKELSPLETQQIM
+2539 
-2553 ASVPADAAQK
+2553 
-2563 SGNIMVTVTD
+2563 
-2573 GKVVDTKPVTERE
+2573 
-2586 AETIVSLVTEEED
+2586 
-2599 PTAEKVVVSV
+2599 
-2609 EKGQVVGKRVGKDKA
+2609 
-2624 TPLSPQEAAQLWRS
+2624 
-2638 VAQPGQQTGDVVVSL
+2638 
-2653 KQGQI
+2653 
-2658 VGSQQLTPTEAETIK
+2658 
-2673 AVVVE
+2673 
-2678 EPKPAVCVFPT
+2678 VCVFPT

-2826 EEGQVVGK
+2826 EGGQVVGK
-2834 RVGKDKST
+2834 RVGKDKAT

-2860 QQTGDVVV
+2860 QQTGD
-2868 SLKQGQILGSQ
+2868 I
-2879 QLTPTEAETI
+2879 
-2889 KAVVVEEPKP
+2889 
-2899 TVCVTPGQP
+2899 
-2908 AFTSVIPTAPE
+2908 
-2919 VTAPKED
+2919 
-2926 KIMVTVTDGKVT
+2926 
-2938 GAKQLKAGETKEL
+2938 
-2951 SLLETQQIMASV
+2951 
-2963 PTETAQ
+2963 
-2969 KSGNI
+2969 
-2974 MVTVTE
+2974 
-2980 GKVVDTKP
+2980 
-2988 VTEREAE
+2988 
-2995 TIVSLV
+2995 
-3001 TEEADPTAEKVVV
+3001 
-3014 SIEEGQVVGKRVGK
+3014 
-3028 DKSTP
+3028 
-3033 LSPQEAAQL
+3033 
-3042 WRSVAQPGQQTG
+3042 
-3054 DVVVSLK
+3054 VVSLK

-3086 PKPTVCVT
+3086 PKPTVCVFPT
-3094 PGQPAFTSVIP
+3094 PTEQMWPSDPNQPAFTSPEPLWPRDPNQPAFTSI
-3105 TVPEVAAPQED
+3105 VPATAQLAAPQKD

-3127 TGAKQLKSGETKE
+3127 TGAKQLKSGQTKE
-3140 LSPFETQQIMASV
+3140 LSSLETQQIMASV
-3153 PAVSTQK
+3153 PSQTAQQ
-3160 SGNIMVTVAEG
+3160 SGNIMVTVTDG
-3171 KVVDT
+3171 KVVET
-3176 KPVTEREAETIV
+3176 KTVTEKEAETIV

-3205 VEKGQVV
+3205 VEGGQVV

-3284 PGQPAFTSVIP
+3284 PGQPAFSSILP
-3295 TVPEVAA
+3295 TVPKVAA
-3302 RQEDKI
+3302 PQEDKV
-3308 MVTVTDG
+3308 MVTVT
-3315 KVTGAK
+3315 
-3321 HLKSGETKEL
+3321 
-3331 SPLETQQIMA
+3331 
-3341 SVPAVATQKSGNIM
+3341 N
-3355 VTVTEGKVVDT
+3355 
-3366 KPVTEKEAETIVS
+3366 
-3379 LVTEEADPTAEKVVV
+3379 
-3394 SVEEGQVVG
+3394 
-3403 KRVGKD
+3403 
-3409 KSTPLSPQEAAQLW
+3409 
-3423 RSVAQPGQQTGDVV
+3423 
-3437 VSLKQGQIVGS
+3437 
-3448 QQLTPTEAETIKAV
+3448 
-3462 VVEEPKPTVCV
+3462 
-3473 TPGQPAFTSVIQ
+3473 
-3485 TAPEV
+3485 
-3490 TEPQEDKIM
+3490 
-3499 VTVTDGKVTG
+3499 GKVTG

-3533 PAETAPKSGNIMV
+3533 PAEAAQKSGNIMV

-3569 LVTEETDPTAEKV
+3569 LVTEE
-3582 VVSVEKGQVVGKR
+3582 
-3595 VGKDKS
+3595 
-3601 TPLSPQ
+3601 
-3607 EAAQL
+3607 
-3612 WRSVAQPG
+3612 
-3620 QQTGDVVVSIK
+3620 
-3631 QGQIVGSRQ
+3631 
-3640 LTPTEAETIK
+3640 
-3650 AVVVEEPKPTVCVTP
+3650 
-3665 GQPAFTSV
+3665 
-3673 IPTVPEV
+3673 
-3680 MAPKEDKIMVTVSDG
+3680 
-3695 KVTGAKQLKSGE
+3695 
-3707 TKELSPLETQQI
+3707 
-3719 MASVPAVATQK
+3719 
-3730 SGNIMVTVTDGKV
+3730 
-3743 VDTKPVTEREAE
+3743 
-3755 TIVSLVT
+3755 
-3762 EEADP
+3762 ADP

-3773 VSVEGGQV
+3773 VSIEEGQV

-3887 IVNVANGKVA
+3887 IVNVANGKVS

-3906 LKDLSPVE
+3906 LKDLSPTE

-3919 AHVPVQKPGNVI
+3919 TYVPVQKPGNVI
-3931 LTVADGKV
+3931 LTVADGNV
-3939 VESKRVTE
+3939 VETKRVTE

-3952 IMSLVSEEISPEA
+3952 IMSLVSEDITPDA
-3965 EKVIVTLEGGEIVGK
+3965 EKAIVTLEGGEIVGQ
-3980 RVGKDKT
+3980 RIGKDKT

-4011 VMVSLSKGRIVK
+4011 VMVSLSEGKIVK

-4052 LSLDRAPGQD
+4052 LDRAPGQD

-4105 GQSSQTGHVLATLSG
+4105 GQSSQTGHVLATISG

-4135 EITVTGTIPRAI
+4135 EITITGTIPRAI

-4226 NVPTS
+4226 SVPTG

-4246 RVVQEVVAPR
+4246 RVVQEVVAPK
-4256 DAPASEMALAG
+4256 DAPASEMALSG

-4331 TPPGEPMDYSGAA
+4331 TPPGEPMDYSGAPE
-4344 DEQDGK
+4344 EQDGK

-4369 EGDTKVT
+4369 EGDVKVT

-4394 IFVDAEQGRPIPA
+4394 IFVDAEQGRPVA
-4407 TGMDV
+4407 AMDV
-4412 SASTGFDKGPRP
+4412 SASAGFDKGPRP
-4424 LQIGGVREETVVPS
+4424 LQIGQIREETVVPS
-4438 VQPGRQPTES
+4438 VQPGREPTES

-4480 QFFGQSEVQESAIR
+4480 QFFGQGEVQETAIR

-4554 RHVSLE
+4554 RQVSLE
-4560 SEDAADMT
+4560 SEDAAEMT
-4568 PDVLAELKERA
+4568 PEVLAELKERA

-4602 TENDEDRRK
+4602 TEDDEDRRK

-4645 TWNKVWPEKPEDLP
+4645 TWNKVWPEKHENLP

-4741 KLDIVKDEGYSSL
+4741 KLDIVKDKGYSSL
-4754 VFMEVLPEHAG
+4754 VFMEVLPQHAG

-4772 NVMGRATSRAPLVI
+4772 NVMGKATSRAPLVI

-4814 APALPPRLIDD
+4814 APALPPRLIDE
-4825 NDDRALPSQLQPA
+4825 NDDRALPNQLQPA
-4838 VPAGRGRTDSSSVS
+4838 VSAGRGRTDSSSVS

-4885 TPPFKMSKE
+4885 TPPFKRSKE

-4909 EKLSPGKVEI
+4909 EKVSPGKVEI

-4989 EAKKGTPTSGKAG
+4989 DAKKGTPTSGKAV
-5002 VTPTSGKAGVTPE
+5002 VTPD

-5030 TLGAEAKPVE
+5030 TLGAEVKPGE
-5040 GQKAPT
+5040 GQKAPST
-5046 KEETVLTIS
+5046 EETVLTIS

-5122 GRTPSAEELGSE
+5122 GRTPSAEELGSPTAVSAE

-5152 KKSSS
+5152 KEKKSSS

-5295 TGTTLSSK
+5295 TGATLSSK
-5303 VVASAPSPVLTSS
+5303 VVASSPSPVLTSSSIVTSS

-5352 SMSAPTGFG
+5352 SVSAPTGFG

>member
-1 MIRGYGVET
+1 
-10 ARGRNRHD
+10 
-18 ARYGSRGGSDRG
+18 
-30 TPPDTRHESRFR
+30 
-42 FSGEYGQP
+42 
-50 ERSPPAYPSAR
+50 
-61 GGLRTLDII
+61 
-70 KRNVQDSMEGKPS
+70 
-83 RPQSLAGDLPASR
+83 
-96 YDRDFGRRS
+96 
-105 HERDFGLKR
+105 
-114 SPDREYRVFKR
+114 
-125 EAFGSY
+125 
-131 RSLQAGYSGRQ
+131 
-142 DDTDSLASVE
+142 
-152 SWKGMRIG
+152 
-160 PPKKPRVSS
+160 
-169 TSSEHGFD
+169 
-177 MRRDRESHRDRDTS
+177 
-191 FGGYSR
+191 
-197 ERRPSGDSV
+197 
-206 QSVTEGMLERRRF
+206 
-219 DRDRGPKSPLD
+219 
-230 EAWDRDRAQGYRDRR
+230 
-245 SSEDRAYHDRD
+245 
-256 RGTGTYRDRGY
+256 
-267 SDSDRKDLGR
+267 
-277 DLDLSSDR
+277 
-285 GRDREADRD
+285 
-294 RDRYRDREHDRDRD
+294 
-308 YKRTSRDLSRLE
+308 
-320 EGGEE
+320 
-325 AARYIEKI
+325 
-333 QELED
+333 
-338 RQEYLEDKI
+338 
-347 RALGGRPEP
+347 
-356 LSRAE
+356 
-361 EELQQEV
+361 
-368 EEAHT
+368 
-373 ELDAVTVLKAKLET
+373 
-387 EVNKLRKETED
+387 
-398 YRRRVDGERQARYA
+398 
-412 AEETFRKV
+412 
-420 QAEYS
+420 
-425 ELRGV
+425 
-430 IDDINGQI
+430 
-438 DASRERL
+438 
-445 RLIKYEH
+445 
-452 NEEKRH
+452 
-458 LQSRLGDDAGSDRSG
+458 
-473 GSYTHYS
+473 
-480 RDLYSY
+480 
-486 RRRDTHSREHHDYDS
+486 
-501 SANKRRLFEMMASV
+501 MMASV

-622 RLGTSGRRPLA
+622 RDPPGDLFPPVRDDEETTLGTSGRRPLA

-670 ITTRTGTSTTRISY
+670 ITTRTGASTTRISY
-684 VTSATARKTTSR
+684 VTSAAARKTTSR

-762 AVTMETSGESF
+762 AVTMETSGGSF
-773 SGQSIVS
+773 SGQSIAS
-780 QPAGVAYGQVT
+780 QTAGVAYGQVA
-791 SVTPQVEQQERIMV
+791 SLVPQVEQQERIMV

-860 TKAVTEKEAK
+860 TKAVTEKEAE

-904 KATTLSPQEAAQLW
+904 KATPLSPQEAAQLW

-940 VGSQQLTPT
+940 VGSQQLTAT

-994 VTVTD
+994 VTVTN
-999 GKVTGAKQLKSG
+999 GKVSGAKRLKSG
-1011 ETKELSPLETQ
+1011 DTKELSPLETQ

-1029 AETAQKSGNIMVTV
+1029 TETAQQSGNIMVTV
-1043 TEGKVVETKSVTVK
+1043 TEGKVIETKQVTTK
-1057 EAETIVSLVTEQP
+1057 EAETIVSLVSEEP
-1070 DPTAEKVVVSIE
+1070 DPTAEKVVVSLE
-1082 GGQVVG
+1082 AGQVVG

-1145 SVVTQEAQAI
+1145 SVVTQEAQAM

-1163 VQPGGSVTLQQP
+1163 VQPGGSITLQQP
-1175 GVFGAVQPT
+1175 GVFGAVQTT
-1184 QVFSSGVQAGGM
+1184 QVFSSGVQTGGM
-1196 VAPGTIAP
+1196 
-1204 GTVAPGT
+1204 
-1211 VAPGTIPFGSVA
+1211 
-1223 PGTVAPGTQ
+1223 
-1232 VVPGIVTP
+1232 
-1240 GTVTVG
+1240 
-1246 TGAPGIVDP
+1246 
-1255 GTVPFGTVA
+1255 
-1264 SGTVSLG
+1264 
-1271 SVAPG
+1271 VAPG

-1281 TVAPGTVPVGTVAP
+1281 TVAPRTEAPGIVAP
-1295 GTVAPGTVAPGTVA
+1295 GTLPFGTVASGTVPLGSVA
-1309 PGTVAPGIVAPGT
+1309 PGTVAPGIVAPGIVAPGTVAPGTIPLGTVAPGT

-1329 APGIVAPGTVPFG
+1329 PGMVAPGTVPFG

-1356 GTVAPGTVA
+1356 GTVAPGIVA
-1365 FGTVA
+1365 AGTVA
-1370 PGTVAP
+1370 AGTIP
-1376 GTVAPGSVAFG
+1376 HGS
-1387 TVAPGTVVPGTV
+1387 
-1399 AFGTVAPGTV
+1399 VAPGTV
-1409 APGTVAPGTVAF
+1409 APGTVAPGTVVP
-1421 GTVAPGTVVPGTVA
+1421 GTVAPGTVTFGTVA
-1435 PGTVAPGTVAFG
+1435 TGTVAPGTVAFG
-1447 TVAPGTVAPGTVAPG
+1447 TVAPGTVAPGAAPLGSVALGTVAPG
-1462 TVAPGTVAFGTV
+1462 TVAPGTVAPRTGAPGIVAPGTVPFGTVASGTVPLGSVVPGTV
-1474 APGTVAPGSV
+1474 APGTA
-1484 AFGTVAPGT
+1484 
-1493 VVPGTVAFGTVAP
+1493 AFGTVAP
-1506 GIVVPGNVAPGT
+1506 GIVVPGTVAPGT

-1544 APGTTTSSE
+1544 APGTTTASA

-1562 ARHPLPPISLGDA
+1562 ARHPLPPINFGDA

-1591 VMASIEDG
+1591 VMASIENG

-1618 EAEQMLSGLPERQAT
+1618 EAEQMLSGLPDRQAT

-1724 EPAVVDGQRTPLQG
+1724 EPAVVNGQRTPLQG

-1778 PAHGF
+1778 PVHGF
-1783 HPNIQQVYD
+1783 HPNIPQVYD
-1792 ETLPTLHTAPHVLPM
+1792 ETLPTVHTTPHVLPM

-1814 TSERIVASFSD
+1814 TSERIVASVSD

-1838 TVQVDPAYAESALA
+1838 TVQVDPIYAESALA

-1884 AQYVAATATIGDAG
+1884 AQYVVATATVGDAG

-1912 GSQTGQTVSSS
+1912 GSQTSQIVSSS
-1923 QVYNYQTTTPSS
+1923 QVNNYQTTTPSI

-1986 QSGNVMLTVSEGA
+1986 KSGNVMLTVSEGA

-2079 SEGRIVESQELTA
+2079 SEGRIVESQELTS

-2127 FPSVQTV
+2127 FPSVPIV

-2222 EKVVVSVEGG
+2222 EKVVVSVERG

-2237 RVGKDKATPLSPQEA
+2237 RVGKDKATPLSSQEA

-2300 KPTVCVTPGQPAFTS
+2300 KPT
-2315 VIPTVPEVAA
+2315 
-2325 PKEDKIMVTVT
+2325 
-2336 DGRVTGAKQLKA
+2336 
-2348 GETKELSTLETQQ
+2348 
-2361 IMASVPTETA
+2361 
-2371 QQSGNIMVTVTEGKV
+2371 
-2386 VESKTVTEKEAETI
+2386 
-2400 VSLVTEE
+2400 
-2407 KDPAAEKVVV
+2407 
-2417 SVEDGQVVG
+2417 
-2426 KRVGKDKATPLSP
+2426 
-2439 QEAAQLWRSVAQP
+2439 
-2452 GQQTGDVVVSLKQG
+2452 
-2466 QIVGSQQLTPT
+2466 
-2477 EAETIKAV
+2477 
-2485 VVEEPKP
+2485 
-2492 TVCVT
+2492 
-2497 PGQPAFTSVIP
+2497 
-2508 TAPEVTAPQE
+2508 
-2518 DKIMVTVTDGKVT
+2518 
-2531 GAKQLKAG
+2531 
-2539 ETKELSPLETQQIM
+2539 
-2553 ASVPADAAQK
+2553 
-2563 SGNIMVTVTD
+2563 
-2573 GKVVDTKPVTERE
+2573 
-2586 AETIVSLVTEEED
+2586 
-2599 PTAEKVVVSV
+2599 
-2609 EKGQVVGKRVGKDKA
+2609 
-2624 TPLSPQEAAQLWRS
+2624 
-2638 VAQPGQQTGDVVVSL
+2638 
-2653 KQGQI
+2653 
-2658 VGSQQLTPTEAETIK
+2658 
-2673 AVVVE
+2673 
-2678 EPKPAVCVFPT
+2678 VCVFPT

-2826 EEGQVVGK
+2826 EGGQVVGK
-2834 RVGKDKST
+2834 RVGKDKAT

-2860 QQTGDVVV
+2860 QQTGD
-2868 SLKQGQILGSQ
+2868 I
-2879 QLTPTEAETI
+2879 
-2889 KAVVVEEPKP
+2889 
-2899 TVCVTPGQP
+2899 
-2908 AFTSVIPTAPE
+2908 
-2919 VTAPKED
+2919 
-2926 KIMVTVTDGKVT
+2926 
-2938 GAKQLKAGETKEL
+2938 
-2951 SLLETQQIMASV
+2951 
-2963 PTETAQ
+2963 
-2969 KSGNI
+2969 
-2974 MVTVTE
+2974 
-2980 GKVVDTKP
+2980 
-2988 VTEREAE
+2988 
-2995 TIVSLV
+2995 
-3001 TEEADPTAEKVVV
+3001 
-3014 SIEEGQVVGKRVGK
+3014 
-3028 DKSTP
+3028 
-3033 LSPQEAAQL
+3033 
-3042 WRSVAQPGQQTG
+3042 
-3054 DVVVSLK
+3054 VVSLK

-3086 PKPTVCVT
+3086 PKPTVCVFPT
-3094 PGQPAFTSVIP
+3094 PTEQMWPSDPNQPAFTSPEPLWPRDPNQPAFTSI
-3105 TVPEVAAPQED
+3105 VPATAQLAAPQKD

-3127 TGAKQLKSGETKE
+3127 TGAKQLKSGQTKE
-3140 LSPFETQQIMASV
+3140 LSSLETQQIMASV
-3153 PAVSTQK
+3153 PSQTAQQ
-3160 SGNIMVTVAEG
+3160 SGNIMVTVTDG
-3171 KVVDT
+3171 KVVET
-3176 KPVTEREAETIV
+3176 KTVTEKEAETIV

-3205 VEKGQVV
+3205 VEGGQVV

-3284 PGQPAFTSVIP
+3284 PGQPAFSSILP
-3295 TVPEVAA
+3295 TVPKVAA
-3302 RQEDKI
+3302 PQEDKV
-3308 MVTVTDG
+3308 MVTVT
-3315 KVTGAK
+3315 
-3321 HLKSGETKEL
+3321 
-3331 SPLETQQIMA
+3331 
-3341 SVPAVATQKSGNIM
+3341 N
-3355 VTVTEGKVVDT
+3355 
-3366 KPVTEKEAETIVS
+3366 
-3379 LVTEEADPTAEKVVV
+3379 
-3394 SVEEGQVVG
+3394 
-3403 KRVGKD
+3403 
-3409 KSTPLSPQEAAQLW
+3409 
-3423 RSVAQPGQQTGDVV
+3423 
-3437 VSLKQGQIVGS
+3437 
-3448 QQLTPTEAETIKAV
+3448 
-3462 VVEEPKPTVCV
+3462 
-3473 TPGQPAFTSVIQ
+3473 
-3485 TAPEV
+3485 
-3490 TEPQEDKIM
+3490 
-3499 VTVTDGKVTG
+3499 GKVTG

-3533 PAETAPKSGNIMV
+3533 PAEAAQKSGNIMV

-3569 LVTEETDPTAEKV
+3569 LVTEE
-3582 VVSVEKGQVVGKR
+3582 
-3595 VGKDKS
+3595 
-3601 TPLSPQ
+3601 
-3607 EAAQL
+3607 
-3612 WRSVAQPG
+3612 
-3620 QQTGDVVVSIK
+3620 
-3631 QGQIVGSRQ
+3631 
-3640 LTPTEAETIK
+3640 
-3650 AVVVEEPKPTVCVTP
+3650 
-3665 GQPAFTSV
+3665 
-3673 IPTVPEV
+3673 
-3680 MAPKEDKIMVTVSDG
+3680 
-3695 KVTGAKQLKSGE
+3695 
-3707 TKELSPLETQQI
+3707 
-3719 MASVPAVATQK
+3719 
-3730 SGNIMVTVTDGKV
+3730 
-3743 VDTKPVTEREAE
+3743 
-3755 TIVSLVT
+3755 
-3762 EEADP
+3762 ADP

-3773 VSVEGGQV
+3773 VSIEEGQV

-3887 IVNVANGKVA
+3887 IVNVANGKVS

-3906 LKDLSPVE
+3906 LKDLSPTE

-3919 AHVPVQKPGNVI
+3919 TYVPVQKPGNVI
-3931 LTVADGKV
+3931 LTVADGNV
-3939 VESKRVTE
+3939 VETKRVTE

-3952 IMSLVSEEISPEA
+3952 IMSLVSEDITPDA
-3965 EKVIVTLEGGEIVGK
+3965 EKAIVTLEGGEIVGQ
-3980 RVGKDKT
+3980 RIGKDKT

-4011 VMVSLSKGRIVK
+4011 VMVSLSEGKIVK

-4052 LSLDRAPGQD
+4052 LDRAPGQD

-4105 GQSSQTGHVLATLSG
+4105 GQSSQTGHVLATISG

-4135 EITVTGTIPRAI
+4135 EITITGTIPRAI

-4226 NVPTS
+4226 SVPTG

-4246 RVVQEVVAPR
+4246 RVVQEVVAPK
-4256 DAPASEMALAG
+4256 DAPASEMALSG

-4331 TPPGEPMDYSGAA
+4331 TPPGEPMDYSGAPE
-4344 DEQDGK
+4344 EQDGK

-4369 EGDTKVT
+4369 EGDVKVT

-4394 IFVDAEQGRPIPA
+4394 IFVDAEQGRPVA
-4407 TGMDV
+4407 AMDV
-4412 SASTGFDKGPRP
+4412 SASAGFDKGPRP
-4424 LQIGGVREETVVPS
+4424 LQIGQIREETVVPS
-4438 VQPGRQPTES
+4438 VQPGREPTES

-4480 QFFGQSEVQESAIR
+4480 QFFGQGEVQETAIR

-4554 RHVSLE
+4554 RQVSLE
-4560 SEDAADMT
+4560 SEDAAEMT
-4568 PDVLAELKERA
+4568 PEVLAELKERA

-4602 TENDEDRRK
+4602 TEDDEDRRK

-4645 TWNKVWPEKPEDLP
+4645 TWNKVWPEKHENLP

-4741 KLDIVKDEGYSSL
+4741 KLDIVKDKGYSSL
-4754 VFMEVLPEHAG
+4754 VFMEVLPQHAG

-4772 NVMGRATSRAPLVI
+4772 NVMGKATSRAPLVI

-4814 APALPPRLIDD
+4814 APALPPRLIDE
-4825 NDDRALPSQLQPA
+4825 NDDRALPNQLQPA
-4838 VPAGRGRTDSSSVS
+4838 VSAGRGRTDSSSVS

-4885 TPPFKMSKE
+4885 TPPFKRSKE

-4909 EKLSPGKVEI
+4909 EKVSPGKVEI

-4989 EAKKGTPTSGKAG
+4989 DAKKGTPTSGKAV
-5002 VTPTSGKAGVTPE
+5002 VTPD

-5030 TLGAEAKPVE
+5030 TLGAEVKPGE
-5040 GQKAPT
+5040 GQKAPST
-5046 KEETVLTIS
+5046 EETVLTIS

-5122 GRTPSAEELGSE
+5122 GRTPSAEELGSPTAVSAE

-5152 KKSSS
+5152 KEKKSSS

-5295 TGTTLSSK
+5295 TGATLSSK
-5303 VVASAPSPVLTSS
+5303 VVASSPSPVLTSSSIVTSS

-5352 SMSAPTGFG
+5352 SVSAPTGFG

>member
-1 MIRGYGVET
+1 MT
-10 ARGRNRHD
+10 
-18 ARYGSRGGSDRG
+18 
-30 TPPDTRHESRFR
+30 
-42 FSGEYGQP
+42 
-50 ERSPPAYPSAR
+50 SPHPSPN
-61 GGLRTLDII
+61 IVI
-70 KRNVQDSMEGKPS
+70 
-83 RPQSLAGDLPASR
+83 
-96 YDRDFGRRS
+96 
-105 HERDFGLKR
+105 
-114 SPDREYRVFKR
+114 
-125 EAFGSY
+125 
-131 RSLQAGYSGRQ
+131 
-142 DDTDSLASVE
+142 
-152 SWKGMRIG
+152 
-160 PPKKPRVSS
+160 
-169 TSSEHGFD
+169 
-177 MRRDRESHRDRDTS
+177 TS
-191 FGGYSR
+191 F
-197 ERRPSGDSV
+197 
-206 QSVTEGMLERRRF
+206 
-219 DRDRGPKSPLD
+219 
-230 EAWDRDRAQGYRDRR
+230 
-245 SSEDRAYHDRD
+245 
-256 RGTGTYRDRGY
+256 
-267 SDSDRKDLGR
+267 
-277 DLDLSSDR
+277 
-285 GRDREADRD
+285 
-294 RDRYRDREHDRDRD
+294 
-308 YKRTSRDLSRLE
+308 
-320 EGGEE
+320 
-325 AARYIEKI
+325 I
-333 QELED
+333 
-338 RQEYLEDKI
+338 
-347 RALGGRPEP
+347 
-356 LSRAE
+356 
-361 EELQQEV
+361 
-368 EEAHT
+368 
-373 ELDAVTVLKAKLET
+373 
-387 EVNKLRKETED
+387 
-398 YRRRVDGERQARYA
+398 RVDGERQARYA

-622 RLGTSGRRPLA
+622 RDPPGDLFPPVRDDEETTLGTSGRRPLA

-670 ITTRTGTSTTRISY
+670 ITTRTGASTTRISY
-684 VTSATARKTTSR
+684 VTSAAARKTTSR

-762 AVTMETSGESF
+762 AVTMETSGGSF
-773 SGQSIVS
+773 SGQSIAS
-780 QPAGVAYGQVT
+780 QTAGVAYGQVA
-791 SVTPQVEQQERIMV
+791 SLVPQVEQQERIMV

-860 TKAVTEKEAK
+860 TKAVTEKEAE

-904 KATTLSPQEAAQLW
+904 KATPLSPQEAAQLW

-940 VGSQQLTPT
+940 VGSQQLTAT

-994 VTVTD
+994 VTVTN
-999 GKVTGAKQLKSG
+999 GKVSGAKRLKSG
-1011 ETKELSPLETQ
+1011 DTKELSPLETQ

-1029 AETAQKSGNIMVTV
+1029 TETAQQSGNIMVTV
-1043 TEGKVVETKSVTVK
+1043 TEGKVIETKQVTTK
-1057 EAETIVSLVTEQP
+1057 EAETIVSLVSEEP
-1070 DPTAEKVVVSIE
+1070 DPTAEKVVVSLE
-1082 GGQVVG
+1082 AGQVVG

-1145 SVVTQEAQAI
+1145 SVVTQEAQAM

-1163 VQPGGSVTLQQP
+1163 VQPGGSITLQQP
-1175 GVFGAVQPT
+1175 GVFGAVQTT
-1184 QVFSSGVQAGGM
+1184 QVFSSGVQTGGM
-1196 VAPGTIAP
+1196 
-1204 GTVAPGT
+1204 
-1211 VAPGTIPFGSVA
+1211 
-1223 PGTVAPGTQ
+1223 
-1232 VVPGIVTP
+1232 
-1240 GTVTVG
+1240 
-1246 TGAPGIVDP
+1246 
-1255 GTVPFGTVA
+1255 
-1264 SGTVSLG
+1264 
-1271 SVAPG
+1271 VAPG

-1281 TVAPGTVPVGTVAP
+1281 TVAPRTEAPGIVAP
-1295 GTVAPGTVAPGTVA
+1295 GTLPFGTVASGTVPLGSVA
-1309 PGTVAPGIVAPGT
+1309 PGTVAPGIVAPGIVAPGTVAPGTIPLGTVAPGT

-1329 APGIVAPGTVPFG
+1329 PGMVAPGTVPFG

-1356 GTVAPGTVA
+1356 GTVAPGIVA
-1365 FGTVA
+1365 AGTVA
-1370 PGTVAP
+1370 AGTIP
-1376 GTVAPGSVAFG
+1376 HGS
-1387 TVAPGTVVPGTV
+1387 
-1399 AFGTVAPGTV
+1399 VAPGTV
-1409 APGTVAPGTVAF
+1409 APGTVAPGTVVP
-1421 GTVAPGTVVPGTVA
+1421 GTVAPGTVTFGTVA
-1435 PGTVAPGTVAFG
+1435 TGTVAPGTVAFG
-1447 TVAPGTVAPGTVAPG
+1447 TVAPGTVAPGAAPLGSVALGTVAPG
-1462 TVAPGTVAFGTV
+1462 TVAPGTVAPRTGAPGIVAPGTVPFGTVASGTVPLGSVVPGTV
-1474 APGTVAPGSV
+1474 APGTA
-1484 AFGTVAPGT
+1484 
-1493 VVPGTVAFGTVAP
+1493 AFGTVAP
-1506 GIVVPGNVAPGT
+1506 GIVVPGTVAPGT

-1544 APGTTTSSE
+1544 APGTTTASA

-1562 ARHPLPPISLGDA
+1562 ARHPLPPINFGDA

-1591 VMASIEDG
+1591 VMASIENG

-1618 EAEQMLSGLPERQAT
+1618 EAEQMLSGLPDRQAT

-1724 EPAVVDGQRTPLQG
+1724 EPAVVNGQRTPLQG

-1778 PAHGF
+1778 PVHGF
-1783 HPNIQQVYD
+1783 HPNIPQVYD
-1792 ETLPTLHTAPHVLPM
+1792 ETLPTVHTTPHVLPM

-1814 TSERIVASFSD
+1814 TSERIVASVSD

-1838 TVQVDPAYAESALA
+1838 TVQVDPIYAESALA

-1884 AQYVAATATIGDAG
+1884 AQYVVATATVGDAG

-1912 GSQTGQTVSSS
+1912 GSQTSQIVSSS
-1923 QVYNYQTTTPSS
+1923 QVNNYQTTTPSI

-1986 QSGNVMLTVSEGA
+1986 KSGNVMLTVSEGA

-2079 SEGRIVESQELTA
+2079 SEGRIVESQELTS

-2127 FPSVQTV
+2127 FPSVPIV

-2222 EKVVVSVEGG
+2222 EKVVVSVERG

-2237 RVGKDKATPLSPQEA
+2237 RVGKDKATPLSSQEA

-2300 KPTVCVTPGQPAFTS
+2300 KPT
-2315 VIPTVPEVAA
+2315 
-2325 PKEDKIMVTVT
+2325 
-2336 DGRVTGAKQLKA
+2336 
-2348 GETKELSTLETQQ
+2348 
-2361 IMASVPTETA
+2361 
-2371 QQSGNIMVTVTEGKV
+2371 
-2386 VESKTVTEKEAETI
+2386 
-2400 VSLVTEE
+2400 
-2407 KDPAAEKVVV
+2407 
-2417 SVEDGQVVG
+2417 
-2426 KRVGKDKATPLSP
+2426 
-2439 QEAAQLWRSVAQP
+2439 
-2452 GQQTGDVVVSLKQG
+2452 
-2466 QIVGSQQLTPT
+2466 
-2477 EAETIKAV
+2477 
-2485 VVEEPKP
+2485 
-2492 TVCVT
+2492 
-2497 PGQPAFTSVIP
+2497 
-2508 TAPEVTAPQE
+2508 
-2518 DKIMVTVTDGKVT
+2518 
-2531 GAKQLKAG
+2531 
-2539 ETKELSPLETQQIM
+2539 
-2553 ASVPADAAQK
+2553 
-2563 SGNIMVTVTD
+2563 
-2573 GKVVDTKPVTERE
+2573 
-2586 AETIVSLVTEEED
+2586 
-2599 PTAEKVVVSV
+2599 
-2609 EKGQVVGKRVGKDKA
+2609 
-2624 TPLSPQEAAQLWRS
+2624 
-2638 VAQPGQQTGDVVVSL
+2638 
-2653 KQGQI
+2653 
-2658 VGSQQLTPTEAETIK
+2658 
-2673 AVVVE
+2673 
-2678 EPKPAVCVFPT
+2678 VCVFPT

-2826 EEGQVVGK
+2826 EGGQVVGK
-2834 RVGKDKST
+2834 RVGKDKAT

-2860 QQTGDVVV
+2860 QQTGD
-2868 SLKQGQILGSQ
+2868 I
-2879 QLTPTEAETI
+2879 
-2889 KAVVVEEPKP
+2889 
-2899 TVCVTPGQP
+2899 
-2908 AFTSVIPTAPE
+2908 
-2919 VTAPKED
+2919 
-2926 KIMVTVTDGKVT
+2926 
-2938 GAKQLKAGETKEL
+2938 
-2951 SLLETQQIMASV
+2951 
-2963 PTETAQ
+2963 
-2969 KSGNI
+2969 
-2974 MVTVTE
+2974 
-2980 GKVVDTKP
+2980 
-2988 VTEREAE
+2988 
-2995 TIVSLV
+2995 
-3001 TEEADPTAEKVVV
+3001 
-3014 SIEEGQVVGKRVGK
+3014 
-3028 DKSTP
+3028 
-3033 LSPQEAAQL
+3033 
-3042 WRSVAQPGQQTG
+3042 
-3054 DVVVSLK
+3054 VVSLK

-3086 PKPTVCVT
+3086 PKPTVCVFPT
-3094 PGQPAFTSVIP
+3094 PTEQMWPSDPNQPAFTSPEPLWPRDPNQPAFTSI
-3105 TVPEVAAPQED
+3105 VPATAQLAAPQKD

-3127 TGAKQLKSGETKE
+3127 TGAKQLKSGQTKE
-3140 LSPFETQQIMASV
+3140 LSSLETQQIMASV
-3153 PAVSTQK
+3153 PSQTAQQ
-3160 SGNIMVTVAEG
+3160 SGNIMVTVTDG
-3171 KVVDT
+3171 KVVET
-3176 KPVTEREAETIV
+3176 KTVTEKEAETIV

-3205 VEKGQVV
+3205 VEGGQVV

-3284 PGQPAFTSVIP
+3284 PGQPAFSSILP
-3295 TVPEVAA
+3295 TVPKVAA
-3302 RQEDKI
+3302 PQEDKV
-3308 MVTVTDG
+3308 MVTVT
-3315 KVTGAK
+3315 
-3321 HLKSGETKEL
+3321 
-3331 SPLETQQIMA
+3331 
-3341 SVPAVATQKSGNIM
+3341 N
-3355 VTVTEGKVVDT
+3355 
-3366 KPVTEKEAETIVS
+3366 
-3379 LVTEEADPTAEKVVV
+3379 
-3394 SVEEGQVVG
+3394 
-3403 KRVGKD
+3403 
-3409 KSTPLSPQEAAQLW
+3409 
-3423 RSVAQPGQQTGDVV
+3423 
-3437 VSLKQGQIVGS
+3437 
-3448 QQLTPTEAETIKAV
+3448 
-3462 VVEEPKPTVCV
+3462 
-3473 TPGQPAFTSVIQ
+3473 
-3485 TAPEV
+3485 
-3490 TEPQEDKIM
+3490 
-3499 VTVTDGKVTG
+3499 GKVTG

-3533 PAETAPKSGNIMV
+3533 PAEAAQKSGNIMV

-3569 LVTEETDPTAEKV
+3569 LVTEE
-3582 VVSVEKGQVVGKR
+3582 
-3595 VGKDKS
+3595 
-3601 TPLSPQ
+3601 
-3607 EAAQL
+3607 
-3612 WRSVAQPG
+3612 
-3620 QQTGDVVVSIK
+3620 
-3631 QGQIVGSRQ
+3631 
-3640 LTPTEAETIK
+3640 
-3650 AVVVEEPKPTVCVTP
+3650 
-3665 GQPAFTSV
+3665 
-3673 IPTVPEV
+3673 
-3680 MAPKEDKIMVTVSDG
+3680 
-3695 KVTGAKQLKSGE
+3695 
-3707 TKELSPLETQQI
+3707 
-3719 MASVPAVATQK
+3719 
-3730 SGNIMVTVTDGKV
+3730 
-3743 VDTKPVTEREAE
+3743 
-3755 TIVSLVT
+3755 
-3762 EEADP
+3762 ADP

-3773 VSVEGGQV
+3773 VSIEEGQV

-3887 IVNVANGKVA
+3887 IVNVANGKVS

-3906 LKDLSPVE
+3906 LKDLSPTE

-3919 AHVPVQKPGNVI
+3919 TYVPVQKPGNVI
-3931 LTVADGKV
+3931 LTVADGNV
-3939 VESKRVTE
+3939 VETKRVTE

-3952 IMSLVSEEISPEA
+3952 IMSLVSEDITPDA
-3965 EKVIVTLEGGEIVGK
+3965 EKAIVTLEGGEIVGQ
-3980 RVGKDKT
+3980 RIGKDKT

-4011 VMVSLSKGRIVK
+4011 VMVSLSEGKIVK

-4052 LSLDRAPGQD
+4052 LDRAPGQD

-4105 GQSSQTGHVLATLSG
+4105 GQSSQTGHVLATISG

-4135 EITVTGTIPRAI
+4135 EITITGTIPRAI

-4226 NVPTS
+4226 SVPTG

-4246 RVVQEVVAPR
+4246 RVVQEVVAPK
-4256 DAPASEMALAG
+4256 DAPASEMALSG

-4331 TPPGEPMDYSGAA
+4331 TPPGEPMDYSGAPE
-4344 DEQDGK
+4344 EQDGK

-4369 EGDTKVT
+4369 EGDVKVT

-4394 IFVDAEQGRPIPA
+4394 IFVDAEQGRPVA
-4407 TGMDV
+4407 AMDV
-4412 SASTGFDKGPRP
+4412 SASAGFDKGPRP
-4424 LQIGGVREETVVPS
+4424 LQIGQIREETVVPS
-4438 VQPGRQPTES
+4438 VQPGREPTES

-4480 QFFGQSEVQESAIR
+4480 QFFGQGEVQETAIR

-4554 RHVSLE
+4554 RQVSLE
-4560 SEDAADMT
+4560 SEDAAEMT
-4568 PDVLAELKERA
+4568 PEVLAELKERA

-4602 TENDEDRRK
+4602 TEDDEDRRK

-4645 TWNKVWPEKPEDLP
+4645 TWNKVWPEKHENLP

-4741 KLDIVKDEGYSSL
+4741 KLDIVKDKGYSSL
-4754 VFMEVLPEHAG
+4754 VFMEVLPQHAG

-4772 NVMGRATSRAPLVI
+4772 NVMGKATSRAPLVI
-4786 TDEMDSE
+4786 T
-4793 LPMPGAVISDEGELE
+4793 
-4808 AEGEDE
+4808 GEDE
-4814 APALPPRLIDD
+4814 APALPPRLIDE
-4825 NDDRALPSQLQPA
+4825 NDDRALPNQLQPA
-4838 VPAGRGRTDSSSVS
+4838 VSAGRGRTDSSSVS

-4885 TPPFKMSKE
+4885 TPPFKRSKE

-4909 EKLSPGKVEI
+4909 EKVSPGKVEI

-4989 EAKKGTPTSGKAG
+4989 DAKKGTPTSGKAV
-5002 VTPTSGKAGVTPE
+5002 VTPD

-5030 TLGAEAKPVE
+5030 TLGAEVKPGE
-5040 GQKAPT
+5040 GQKAPST
-5046 KEETVLTIS
+5046 EETVLTIS

-5122 GRTPSAEELGSE
+5122 GRTPSAEELGSPTAVSAE

-5152 KKSSS
+5152 KEKKSSS

-5295 TGTTLSSK
+5295 TGATLSSK
-5303 VVASAPSPVLTSS
+5303 VVASSPSPVLTSSSIVTSS

-5352 SMSAPTGFG
+5352 SVSAPTGFG

>member
-1 MIRGYGVET
+1 MT
-10 ARGRNRHD
+10 
-18 ARYGSRGGSDRG
+18 
-30 TPPDTRHESRFR
+30 
-42 FSGEYGQP
+42 
-50 ERSPPAYPSAR
+50 SPHPSPN
-61 GGLRTLDII
+61 IVI
-70 KRNVQDSMEGKPS
+70 
-83 RPQSLAGDLPASR
+83 
-96 YDRDFGRRS
+96 
-105 HERDFGLKR
+105 
-114 SPDREYRVFKR
+114 
-125 EAFGSY
+125 
-131 RSLQAGYSGRQ
+131 
-142 DDTDSLASVE
+142 
-152 SWKGMRIG
+152 
-160 PPKKPRVSS
+160 
-169 TSSEHGFD
+169 
-177 MRRDRESHRDRDTS
+177 TS
-191 FGGYSR
+191 F
-197 ERRPSGDSV
+197 
-206 QSVTEGMLERRRF
+206 
-219 DRDRGPKSPLD
+219 
-230 EAWDRDRAQGYRDRR
+230 
-245 SSEDRAYHDRD
+245 
-256 RGTGTYRDRGY
+256 
-267 SDSDRKDLGR
+267 
-277 DLDLSSDR
+277 
-285 GRDREADRD
+285 
-294 RDRYRDREHDRDRD
+294 
-308 YKRTSRDLSRLE
+308 
-320 EGGEE
+320 
-325 AARYIEKI
+325 I
-333 QELED
+333 
-338 RQEYLEDKI
+338 
-347 RALGGRPEP
+347 
-356 LSRAE
+356 
-361 EELQQEV
+361 
-368 EEAHT
+368 
-373 ELDAVTVLKAKLET
+373 
-387 EVNKLRKETED
+387 
-398 YRRRVDGERQARYA
+398 RVDGERQARYA

-622 RLGTSGRRPLA
+622 RDPPGDLFPPVRDDEETTLGTSGRRPLA

-670 ITTRTGTSTTRISY
+670 ITTRTGASTTRISY
-684 VTSATARKTTSR
+684 VTSAAARKTTSR

-762 AVTMETSGESF
+762 AVTMETSGGSF
-773 SGQSIVS
+773 SGQSIAS
-780 QPAGVAYGQVT
+780 QTAGVAYGQVA
-791 SVTPQVEQQERIMV
+791 SLVPQVEQQERIMV

-860 TKAVTEKEAK
+860 TKAVTEKEAE

-904 KATTLSPQEAAQLW
+904 KATPLSPQEAAQLW

-940 VGSQQLTPT
+940 VGSQQLTAT

-994 VTVTD
+994 VTVTN
-999 GKVTGAKQLKSG
+999 GKVSGAKRLKSG
-1011 ETKELSPLETQ
+1011 DTKELSPLETQ

-1029 AETAQKSGNIMVTV
+1029 TETAQQSGNIMVTV
-1043 TEGKVVETKSVTVK
+1043 TEGKVIETKQVTTK
-1057 EAETIVSLVTEQP
+1057 EAETIVSLVSEEP
-1070 DPTAEKVVVSIE
+1070 DPTAEKVVVSLE
-1082 GGQVVG
+1082 AGQVVG

-1145 SVVTQEAQAI
+1145 SVVTQEAQAM

-1163 VQPGGSVTLQQP
+1163 VQPGGSITLQQP
-1175 GVFGAVQPT
+1175 GVFGAVQTT
-1184 QVFSSGVQAGGM
+1184 QVFSSGVQTGGM
-1196 VAPGTIAP
+1196 
-1204 GTVAPGT
+1204 
-1211 VAPGTIPFGSVA
+1211 
-1223 PGTVAPGTQ
+1223 
-1232 VVPGIVTP
+1232 
-1240 GTVTVG
+1240 
-1246 TGAPGIVDP
+1246 
-1255 GTVPFGTVA
+1255 
-1264 SGTVSLG
+1264 
-1271 SVAPG
+1271 VAPG

-1281 TVAPGTVPVGTVAP
+1281 TVAPRTEAPGIVAP
-1295 GTVAPGTVAPGTVA
+1295 GTLPFGTVASGTVPLGSVA
-1309 PGTVAPGIVAPGT
+1309 PGTVAPGIVAPGIVAPGTVAPGTIPLGTVAPGT

-1329 APGIVAPGTVPFG
+1329 PGMVAPGTVPFG

-1356 GTVAPGTVA
+1356 GTVAPGIVA
-1365 FGTVA
+1365 AGTVA
-1370 PGTVAP
+1370 AGTIP
-1376 GTVAPGSVAFG
+1376 HGS
-1387 TVAPGTVVPGTV
+1387 
-1399 AFGTVAPGTV
+1399 VAPGTV
-1409 APGTVAPGTVAF
+1409 APGTVAPGTVVP
-1421 GTVAPGTVVPGTVA
+1421 GTVAPGTVTFGTVA
-1435 PGTVAPGTVAFG
+1435 TGTVAPGTVAFG
-1447 TVAPGTVAPGTVAPG
+1447 TVAPGTVAPGAAPLGSVALGTVAPG
-1462 TVAPGTVAFGTV
+1462 TVAPGTVAPRTGAPGIVAPGTVPFGTVASGTVPLGSVVPGTV
-1474 APGTVAPGSV
+1474 APGTA
-1484 AFGTVAPGT
+1484 
-1493 VVPGTVAFGTVAP
+1493 AFGTVAP
-1506 GIVVPGNVAPGT
+1506 GIVVPGTVAPGT

-1544 APGTTTSSE
+1544 APGTTTASA

-1562 ARHPLPPISLGDA
+1562 ARHPLPPINFGDA

-1591 VMASIEDG
+1591 VMASIENG

-1618 EAEQMLSGLPERQAT
+1618 EAEQMLSGLPDRQAT

-1724 EPAVVDGQRTPLQG
+1724 EPAVVNGQRTPLQG

-1778 PAHGF
+1778 PVHGF
-1783 HPNIQQVYD
+1783 HPNIPQVYD
-1792 ETLPTLHTAPHVLPM
+1792 ETLPTVHTTPHVLPM

-1814 TSERIVASFSD
+1814 TSERIVASVSD

-1838 TVQVDPAYAESALA
+1838 TVQVDPIYAESALA

-1884 AQYVAATATIGDAG
+1884 AQYVVATATVGDAG

-1912 GSQTGQTVSSS
+1912 GSQTSQIVSSS
-1923 QVYNYQTTTPSS
+1923 QVNNYQTTTPSI

-1986 QSGNVMLTVSEGA
+1986 KSGNVMLTVSEGA

-2079 SEGRIVESQELTA
+2079 SEGRIVESQELTS

-2127 FPSVQTV
+2127 FPSVPIV

-2222 EKVVVSVEGG
+2222 EKVVVSVERG

-2237 RVGKDKATPLSPQEA
+2237 RVGKDKATPLSSQEA

-2300 KPTVCVTPGQPAFTS
+2300 KPT
-2315 VIPTVPEVAA
+2315 
-2325 PKEDKIMVTVT
+2325 
-2336 DGRVTGAKQLKA
+2336 
-2348 GETKELSTLETQQ
+2348 
-2361 IMASVPTETA
+2361 
-2371 QQSGNIMVTVTEGKV
+2371 
-2386 VESKTVTEKEAETI
+2386 
-2400 VSLVTEE
+2400 
-2407 KDPAAEKVVV
+2407 
-2417 SVEDGQVVG
+2417 
-2426 KRVGKDKATPLSP
+2426 
-2439 QEAAQLWRSVAQP
+2439 
-2452 GQQTGDVVVSLKQG
+2452 
-2466 QIVGSQQLTPT
+2466 
-2477 EAETIKAV
+2477 
-2485 VVEEPKP
+2485 
-2492 TVCVT
+2492 
-2497 PGQPAFTSVIP
+2497 
-2508 TAPEVTAPQE
+2508 
-2518 DKIMVTVTDGKVT
+2518 
-2531 GAKQLKAG
+2531 
-2539 ETKELSPLETQQIM
+2539 
-2553 ASVPADAAQK
+2553 
-2563 SGNIMVTVTD
+2563 
-2573 GKVVDTKPVTERE
+2573 
-2586 AETIVSLVTEEED
+2586 
-2599 PTAEKVVVSV
+2599 
-2609 EKGQVVGKRVGKDKA
+2609 
-2624 TPLSPQEAAQLWRS
+2624 
-2638 VAQPGQQTGDVVVSL
+2638 
-2653 KQGQI
+2653 
-2658 VGSQQLTPTEAETIK
+2658 
-2673 AVVVE
+2673 
-2678 EPKPAVCVFPT
+2678 VCVFPT

-2826 EEGQVVGK
+2826 EGGQVVGK
-2834 RVGKDKST
+2834 RVGKDKAT

-2860 QQTGDVVV
+2860 QQTGD
-2868 SLKQGQILGSQ
+2868 I
-2879 QLTPTEAETI
+2879 
-2889 KAVVVEEPKP
+2889 
-2899 TVCVTPGQP
+2899 
-2908 AFTSVIPTAPE
+2908 
-2919 VTAPKED
+2919 
-2926 KIMVTVTDGKVT
+2926 
-2938 GAKQLKAGETKEL
+2938 
-2951 SLLETQQIMASV
+2951 
-2963 PTETAQ
+2963 
-2969 KSGNI
+2969 
-2974 MVTVTE
+2974 
-2980 GKVVDTKP
+2980 
-2988 VTEREAE
+2988 
-2995 TIVSLV
+2995 
-3001 TEEADPTAEKVVV
+3001 
-3014 SIEEGQVVGKRVGK
+3014 
-3028 DKSTP
+3028 
-3033 LSPQEAAQL
+3033 
-3042 WRSVAQPGQQTG
+3042 
-3054 DVVVSLK
+3054 VVSLK

-3086 PKPTVCVT
+3086 PKPTVCVFPT
-3094 PGQPAFTSVIP
+3094 PTEQMWPSDPNQPAFTSPEPLWPRDPNQPAFTSI
-3105 TVPEVAAPQED
+3105 VPATAQLAAPQKD

-3127 TGAKQLKSGETKE
+3127 TGAKQLKSGQTKE
-3140 LSPFETQQIMASV
+3140 LSSLETQQIMASV
-3153 PAVSTQK
+3153 PSQTAQQ
-3160 SGNIMVTVAEG
+3160 SGNIMVTVTDG
-3171 KVVDT
+3171 KVVET
-3176 KPVTEREAETIV
+3176 KTVTEKEAETIV

-3205 VEKGQVV
+3205 VEGGQVV

-3284 PGQPAFTSVIP
+3284 PGQPAFSSILP
-3295 TVPEVAA
+3295 TVPKVAA
-3302 RQEDKI
+3302 PQEDKV
-3308 MVTVTDG
+3308 MVTVT
-3315 KVTGAK
+3315 
-3321 HLKSGETKEL
+3321 
-3331 SPLETQQIMA
+3331 
-3341 SVPAVATQKSGNIM
+3341 N
-3355 VTVTEGKVVDT
+3355 
-3366 KPVTEKEAETIVS
+3366 
-3379 LVTEEADPTAEKVVV
+3379 
-3394 SVEEGQVVG
+3394 
-3403 KRVGKD
+3403 
-3409 KSTPLSPQEAAQLW
+3409 
-3423 RSVAQPGQQTGDVV
+3423 
-3437 VSLKQGQIVGS
+3437 
-3448 QQLTPTEAETIKAV
+3448 
-3462 VVEEPKPTVCV
+3462 
-3473 TPGQPAFTSVIQ
+3473 
-3485 TAPEV
+3485 
-3490 TEPQEDKIM
+3490 
-3499 VTVTDGKVTG
+3499 GKVTG

-3533 PAETAPKSGNIMV
+3533 PAEAAQKSGNIMV

-3569 LVTEETDPTAEKV
+3569 LVTEE
-3582 VVSVEKGQVVGKR
+3582 
-3595 VGKDKS
+3595 
-3601 TPLSPQ
+3601 
-3607 EAAQL
+3607 
-3612 WRSVAQPG
+3612 
-3620 QQTGDVVVSIK
+3620 
-3631 QGQIVGSRQ
+3631 
-3640 LTPTEAETIK
+3640 
-3650 AVVVEEPKPTVCVTP
+3650 
-3665 GQPAFTSV
+3665 
-3673 IPTVPEV
+3673 
-3680 MAPKEDKIMVTVSDG
+3680 
-3695 KVTGAKQLKSGE
+3695 
-3707 TKELSPLETQQI
+3707 
-3719 MASVPAVATQK
+3719 
-3730 SGNIMVTVTDGKV
+3730 
-3743 VDTKPVTEREAE
+3743 
-3755 TIVSLVT
+3755 
-3762 EEADP
+3762 ADP

-3773 VSVEGGQV
+3773 VSIEEGQV

-3887 IVNVANGKVA
+3887 IVNVANGKVS

-3906 LKDLSPVE
+3906 LKDLSPTE

-3919 AHVPVQKPGNVI
+3919 TYVPVQKPGNVI
-3931 LTVADGKV
+3931 LTVADGNV
-3939 VESKRVTE
+3939 VETKRVTE

-3952 IMSLVSEEISPEA
+3952 IMSLVSEDITPDA
-3965 EKVIVTLEGGEIVGK
+3965 EKAIVTLEGGEIVGQ
-3980 RVGKDKT
+3980 RIGKDKT

-4011 VMVSLSKGRIVK
+4011 VMVSLSEGKIVK

-4052 LSLDRAPGQD
+4052 LDRAPGQD

-4105 GQSSQTGHVLATLSG
+4105 GQSSQTGHVLATISG

-4135 EITVTGTIPRAI
+4135 EITITGTIPRAI

-4226 NVPTS
+4226 SVPTG

-4246 RVVQEVVAPR
+4246 RVVQEVVAPK
-4256 DAPASEMALAG
+4256 DAPASEMALSG

-4331 TPPGEPMDYSGAA
+4331 TPPGEPMDYSGAPE
-4344 DEQDGK
+4344 EQDGK

-4369 EGDTKVT
+4369 EGDVKVT

-4394 IFVDAEQGRPIPA
+4394 IFVDAEQGRPVA
-4407 TGMDV
+4407 AMDV
-4412 SASTGFDKGPRP
+4412 SASAGFDKGPRP
-4424 LQIGGVREETVVPS
+4424 LQIGQIREETVVPS
-4438 VQPGRQPTES
+4438 VQPGREPTES

-4480 QFFGQSEVQESAIR
+4480 QFFGQGEVQETAIR

-4554 RHVSLE
+4554 RQVSLE
-4560 SEDAADMT
+4560 SEDAAEMT
-4568 PDVLAELKERA
+4568 PEVLAELKERA

-4602 TENDEDRRK
+4602 TEDDEDRRK

-4645 TWNKVWPEKPEDLP
+4645 TWNKVWPEKHENLP

-4682 GVRLQWKI
+4682 G
-4690 DKTKAV
+4690 AV

-4741 KLDIVKDEGYSSL
+4741 KLDIVKDKGYSSL
-4754 VFMEVLPEHAG
+4754 VFMEVLPQHAG

-4772 NVMGRATSRAPLVI
+4772 NVMGKATSRAPLVI

-4814 APALPPRLIDD
+4814 APALPPRLIDE
-4825 NDDRALPSQLQPA
+4825 NDDRALPNQLQPA
-4838 VPAGRGRTDSSSVS
+4838 VSAGRGRTDSSSVS

-4885 TPPFKMSKE
+4885 TPPFKRSKE

-4909 EKLSPGKVEI
+4909 EKVSPGKVEI

-4989 EAKKGTPTSGKAG
+4989 DAKKGTPTSGKAV
-5002 VTPTSGKAGVTPE
+5002 VTPD

-5030 TLGAEAKPVE
+5030 TLGAEVKPGE
-5040 GQKAPT
+5040 GQKAPST
-5046 KEETVLTIS
+5046 EETVLTIS

-5122 GRTPSAEELGSE
+5122 GRTPSAEELGSPTAVSAE

-5152 KKSSS
+5152 KEKKSSS

-5295 TGTTLSSK
+5295 TGATLSSK
-5303 VVASAPSPVLTSS
+5303 VVASSPSPVLTSSSIVTSS

-5352 SMSAPTGFG
+5352 SVSAPTGFG

>member
-1 MIRGYGVET
+1 MT
-10 ARGRNRHD
+10 
-18 ARYGSRGGSDRG
+18 
-30 TPPDTRHESRFR
+30 
-42 FSGEYGQP
+42 
-50 ERSPPAYPSAR
+50 SPHPSPN
-61 GGLRTLDII
+61 IVI
-70 KRNVQDSMEGKPS
+70 
-83 RPQSLAGDLPASR
+83 
-96 YDRDFGRRS
+96 
-105 HERDFGLKR
+105 
-114 SPDREYRVFKR
+114 
-125 EAFGSY
+125 
-131 RSLQAGYSGRQ
+131 
-142 DDTDSLASVE
+142 
-152 SWKGMRIG
+152 
-160 PPKKPRVSS
+160 
-169 TSSEHGFD
+169 
-177 MRRDRESHRDRDTS
+177 TS
-191 FGGYSR
+191 F
-197 ERRPSGDSV
+197 
-206 QSVTEGMLERRRF
+206 
-219 DRDRGPKSPLD
+219 
-230 EAWDRDRAQGYRDRR
+230 
-245 SSEDRAYHDRD
+245 
-256 RGTGTYRDRGY
+256 
-267 SDSDRKDLGR
+267 
-277 DLDLSSDR
+277 
-285 GRDREADRD
+285 
-294 RDRYRDREHDRDRD
+294 
-308 YKRTSRDLSRLE
+308 
-320 EGGEE
+320 
-325 AARYIEKI
+325 I
-333 QELED
+333 
-338 RQEYLEDKI
+338 
-347 RALGGRPEP
+347 
-356 LSRAE
+356 
-361 EELQQEV
+361 
-368 EEAHT
+368 
-373 ELDAVTVLKAKLET
+373 
-387 EVNKLRKETED
+387 
-398 YRRRVDGERQARYA
+398 RVDGERQARYA

-622 RLGTSGRRPLA
+622 RDPPGDLFPPVRDDEETTLGTSGRRPLA

-670 ITTRTGTSTTRISY
+670 ITTRTGASTTRISY
-684 VTSATARKTTSR
+684 VTSAAARKTTSR

-762 AVTMETSGESF
+762 AVTMETSGGSF
-773 SGQSIVS
+773 SGQSIAS
-780 QPAGVAYGQVT
+780 QTAGVAYGQVA
-791 SVTPQVEQQERIMV
+791 SLVPQVEQQERIMV

-860 TKAVTEKEAK
+860 TKAVTEKEAE

-904 KATTLSPQEAAQLW
+904 KATPLSPQEAAQLW

-940 VGSQQLTPT
+940 VGSQQLTAT

-994 VTVTD
+994 VTVTN
-999 GKVTGAKQLKSG
+999 GKVSGAKRLKSG
-1011 ETKELSPLETQ
+1011 DTKELSPLETQ

-1029 AETAQKSGNIMVTV
+1029 TETAQQSGNIMVTV
-1043 TEGKVVETKSVTVK
+1043 TEGKVIETKQVTTK
-1057 EAETIVSLVTEQP
+1057 EAETIVSLVSEEP
-1070 DPTAEKVVVSIE
+1070 DPTAEKVVVSLE
-1082 GGQVVG
+1082 AGQVVG

-1145 SVVTQEAQAI
+1145 SVVTQEAQAM

-1163 VQPGGSVTLQQP
+1163 VQPGGSITLQQP
-1175 GVFGAVQPT
+1175 GVFGAVQTT
-1184 QVFSSGVQAGGM
+1184 QVFSSGVQTGGM
-1196 VAPGTIAP
+1196 
-1204 GTVAPGT
+1204 
-1211 VAPGTIPFGSVA
+1211 
-1223 PGTVAPGTQ
+1223 
-1232 VVPGIVTP
+1232 
-1240 GTVTVG
+1240 
-1246 TGAPGIVDP
+1246 
-1255 GTVPFGTVA
+1255 
-1264 SGTVSLG
+1264 
-1271 SVAPG
+1271 VAPG

-1281 TVAPGTVPVGTVAP
+1281 TVAPRTEAPGIVAP
-1295 GTVAPGTVAPGTVA
+1295 GTLPFGTVASGTVPLGSVA
-1309 PGTVAPGIVAPGT
+1309 PGTVAPGIVAPGIVAPGTVAPGTIPLGTVAPGT

-1329 APGIVAPGTVPFG
+1329 PGMVAPGTVPFG

-1356 GTVAPGTVA
+1356 GTVAPGIVA
-1365 FGTVA
+1365 AGTVA
-1370 PGTVAP
+1370 AGTIP
-1376 GTVAPGSVAFG
+1376 HGS
-1387 TVAPGTVVPGTV
+1387 
-1399 AFGTVAPGTV
+1399 VAPGTV
-1409 APGTVAPGTVAF
+1409 APGTVAPGTVVP
-1421 GTVAPGTVVPGTVA
+1421 GTVAPGTVTFGTVA
-1435 PGTVAPGTVAFG
+1435 TGTVAPGTVAFG
-1447 TVAPGTVAPGTVAPG
+1447 TVAPGTVAPGAAPLGSVALGTVAPG
-1462 TVAPGTVAFGTV
+1462 TVAPGTVAPRTGAPGIVAPGTVPFGTVASGTVPLGSVVPGTV
-1474 APGTVAPGSV
+1474 APGTA
-1484 AFGTVAPGT
+1484 
-1493 VVPGTVAFGTVAP
+1493 AFGTVAP
-1506 GIVVPGNVAPGT
+1506 GIVVPGTVAPGT

-1544 APGTTTSSE
+1544 APGTTTASA

-1562 ARHPLPPISLGDA
+1562 ARHPLPPINFGDA

-1591 VMASIEDG
+1591 VMASIENG

-1618 EAEQMLSGLPERQAT
+1618 EAEQMLSGLPDRQAT

-1724 EPAVVDGQRTPLQG
+1724 EPAVVNGQRTPLQG

-1778 PAHGF
+1778 PVHGF
-1783 HPNIQQVYD
+1783 HPNIPQVYD
-1792 ETLPTLHTAPHVLPM
+1792 ETLPTVHTTPHVLPM

-1814 TSERIVASFSD
+1814 TSERIVASVSD

-1838 TVQVDPAYAESALA
+1838 TVQVDPIYAESALA

-1884 AQYVAATATIGDAG
+1884 AQYVVATATVGDAG

-1912 GSQTGQTVSSS
+1912 GSQTSQIVSSS
-1923 QVYNYQTTTPSS
+1923 QVNNYQTTTPSI

-1986 QSGNVMLTVSEGA
+1986 KSGNVMLTVSEGA

-2079 SEGRIVESQELTA
+2079 SEGRIVESQELTS

-2127 FPSVQTV
+2127 FPSVPIV

-2222 EKVVVSVEGG
+2222 EKVVVSVE
-2232 QVVGK
+2232 
-2237 RVGKDKATPLSPQEA
+2237 R
-2252 AQLWRSVAQPGQQ
+2252 
-2265 TGDVVVSLK
+2265 
-2274 QGQIVGSQQLTPTE
+2274 
-2288 AETIKAVVVEEP
+2288 
-2300 KPTVCVTPGQPAFTS
+2300 
-2315 VIPTVPEVAA
+2315 
-2325 PKEDKIMVTVT
+2325 
-2336 DGRVTGAKQLKA
+2336 
-2348 GETKELSTLETQQ
+2348 
-2361 IMASVPTETA
+2361 
-2371 QQSGNIMVTVTEGKV
+2371 
-2386 VESKTVTEKEAETI
+2386 
-2400 VSLVTEE
+2400 
-2407 KDPAAEKVVV
+2407 
-2417 SVEDGQVVG
+2417 
-2426 KRVGKDKATPLSP
+2426 
-2439 QEAAQLWRSVAQP
+2439 
-2452 GQQTGDVVVSLKQG
+2452 
-2466 QIVGSQQLTPT
+2466 
-2477 EAETIKAV
+2477 
-2485 VVEEPKP
+2485 
-2492 TVCVT
+2492 
-2497 PGQPAFTSVIP
+2497 
-2508 TAPEVTAPQE
+2508 
-2518 DKIMVTVTDGKVT
+2518 
-2531 GAKQLKAG
+2531 
-2539 ETKELSPLETQQIM
+2539 
-2553 ASVPADAAQK
+2553 
-2563 SGNIMVTVTD
+2563 
-2573 GKVVDTKPVTERE
+2573 
-2586 AETIVSLVTEEED
+2586 
-2599 PTAEKVVVSV
+2599 
-2609 EKGQVVGKRVGKDKA
+2609 
-2624 TPLSPQEAAQLWRS
+2624 
-2638 VAQPGQQTGDVVVSL
+2638 
-2653 KQGQI
+2653 
-2658 VGSQQLTPTEAETIK
+2658 
-2673 AVVVE
+2673 
-2678 EPKPAVCVFPT
+2678 
-2689 PTEQVW
+2689 
-2695 PSDPNQPAFTS
+2695 
-2706 PEPLWP
+2706 
-2712 RDPNQPAFTSI
+2712 
-2723 VPTTAQLV
+2723 
-2731 APQKDKIMVTVTDGK
+2731 
-2746 VTGAKQLKSGQTKE
+2746 
-2760 LSSLETQQIMASVPS
+2760 
-2775 QTAQQSGNI
+2775 
-2784 MVTVTD
+2784 
-2790 GKVVETKTVTEKE
+2790 
-2803 AETIVSLVTE
+2803 
-2813 EADPTAEKVVVSV
+2813 
-2826 EEGQVVGK
+2826 
-2834 RVGKDKST
+2834 
-2842 PLSPQEAA
+2842 
-2850 QLWRSVAQPG
+2850 
-2860 QQTGDVVV
+2860 
-2868 SLKQGQILGSQ
+2868 
-2879 QLTPTEAETI
+2879 
-2889 KAVVVEEPKP
+2889 
-2899 TVCVTPGQP
+2899 
-2908 AFTSVIPTAPE
+2908 
-2919 VTAPKED
+2919 
-2926 KIMVTVTDGKVT
+2926 
-2938 GAKQLKAGETKEL
+2938 
-2951 SLLETQQIMASV
+2951 
-2963 PTETAQ
+2963 
-2969 KSGNI
+2969 
-2974 MVTVTE
+2974 
-2980 GKVVDTKP
+2980 
-2988 VTEREAE
+2988 
-2995 TIVSLV
+2995 
-3001 TEEADPTAEKVVV
+3001 
-3014 SIEEGQVVGKRVGK
+3014 
-3028 DKSTP
+3028 
-3033 LSPQEAAQL
+3033 
-3042 WRSVAQPGQQTG
+3042 
-3054 DVVVSLK
+3054 
-3061 QGQIV
+3061 
-3066 GSQQLT
+3066 
-3072 PTEAETI
+3072 
-3079 KAVVVEE
+3079 
-3086 PKPTVCVT
+3086 
-3094 PGQPAFTSVIP
+3094 
-3105 TVPEVAAPQED
+3105 
-3116 KIMVTVTDGKV
+3116 
-3127 TGAKQLKSGETKE
+3127 
-3140 LSPFETQQIMASV
+3140 
-3153 PAVSTQK
+3153 
-3160 SGNIMVTVAEG
+3160 
-3171 KVVDT
+3171 
-3176 KPVTEREAETIV
+3176 
-3188 SLVTE
+3188 
-3193 EADPTAEKVVVS
+3193 
-3205 VEKGQVV
+3205 
-3212 GKRVGKDKATPL
+3212 
-3224 SPQEAAQLWRSVAQ
+3224 
-3238 PGQQTGDV
+3238 
-3246 VVSLKQGQ
+3246 
-3254 IVGSQQLTPTEAET
+3254 
-3268 IKAVVVEEPK
+3268 
-3278 PTVCVT
+3278 
-3284 PGQPAFTSVIP
+3284 
-3295 TVPEVAA
+3295 
-3302 RQEDKI
+3302 
-3308 MVTVTDG
+3308 
-3315 KVTGAK
+3315 
-3321 HLKSGETKEL
+3321 
-3331 SPLETQQIMA
+3331 
-3341 SVPAVATQKSGNIM
+3341 
-3355 VTVTEGKVVDT
+3355 
-3366 KPVTEKEAETIVS
+3366 
-3379 LVTEEADPTAEKVVV
+3379 
-3394 SVEEGQVVG
+3394 
-3403 KRVGKD
+3403 
-3409 KSTPLSPQEAAQLW
+3409 
-3423 RSVAQPGQQTGDVV
+3423 
-3437 VSLKQGQIVGS
+3437 
-3448 QQLTPTEAETIKAV
+3448 
-3462 VVEEPKPTVCV
+3462 
-3473 TPGQPAFTSVIQ
+3473 
-3485 TAPEV
+3485 
-3490 TEPQEDKIM
+3490 
-3499 VTVTDGKVTG
+3499 
-3509 AKQLKSGE
+3509 
-3517 TKELSPF
+3517 
-3524 ETQQIMASV
+3524 
-3533 PAETAPKSGNIMV
+3533 
-3546 TVTEGKVVDT
+3546 
-3556 KPVTEREAETIVS
+3556 
-3569 LVTEETDPTAEKV
+3569 
-3582 VVSVEKGQVVGKR
+3582 
-3595 VGKDKS
+3595 
-3601 TPLSPQ
+3601 
-3607 EAAQL
+3607 
-3612 WRSVAQPG
+3612 
-3620 QQTGDVVVSIK
+3620 
-3631 QGQIVGSRQ
+3631 
-3640 LTPTEAETIK
+3640 
-3650 AVVVEEPKPTVCVTP
+3650 
-3665 GQPAFTSV
+3665 
-3673 IPTVPEV
+3673 
-3680 MAPKEDKIMVTVSDG
+3680 
-3695 KVTGAKQLKSGE
+3695 
-3707 TKELSPLETQQI
+3707 
-3719 MASVPAVATQK
+3719 
-3730 SGNIMVTVTDGKV
+3730 
-3743 VDTKPVTEREAE
+3743 
-3755 TIVSLVT
+3755 
-3762 EEADP
+3762 
-3767 TAEKVV
+3767 
-3773 VSVEGGQV
+3773 GQV

-3887 IVNVANGKVA
+3887 IVNVANGKVS

-3906 LKDLSPVE
+3906 LKDLSPTE

-3919 AHVPVQKPGNVI
+3919 TYVPVQKPGNVI
-3931 LTVADGKV
+3931 LTVADGNV
-3939 VESKRVTE
+3939 VETKRVTE

-3952 IMSLVSEEISPEA
+3952 IMSLVSEDITPDA
-3965 EKVIVTLEGGEIVGK
+3965 EKAIVTLEGGEIVGQ
-3980 RVGKDKT
+3980 RIGKDKT

-4011 VMVSLSKGRIVK
+4011 VMVSLSEGKIVK

-4052 LSLDRAPGQD
+4052 LDRAPGQD

-4105 GQSSQTGHVLATLSG
+4105 GQSSQTGHVLATISG

-4135 EITVTGTIPRAI
+4135 EITITGTIPRAI

-4226 NVPTS
+4226 SVPTG

-4246 RVVQEVVAPR
+4246 RVVQEVVAPK
-4256 DAPASEMALAG
+4256 DAPASEMALSG

-4331 TPPGEPMDYSGAA
+4331 TPPGEPMDYSGAPE
-4344 DEQDGK
+4344 EQDGK

-4369 EGDTKVT
+4369 EGDVKVT

-4394 IFVDAEQGRPIPA
+4394 IFVDAEQGRPVA
-4407 TGMDV
+4407 AMDV
-4412 SASTGFDKGPRP
+4412 SASAGFDKGPRP
-4424 LQIGGVREETVVPS
+4424 LQIGQIREETVVPS
-4438 VQPGRQPTES
+4438 VQPGREPTES

-4480 QFFGQSEVQESAIR
+4480 QFFGQGEVQETAIR

-4554 RHVSLE
+4554 RQVSLE
-4560 SEDAADMT
+4560 SEDAAEMT
-4568 PDVLAELKERA
+4568 PEVLAELKERA

-4602 TENDEDRRK
+4602 TEDDEDRRK

-4645 TWNKVWPEKPEDLP
+4645 TWNKVWPEKHENLP

-4682 GVRLQWKI
+4682 G
-4690 DKTKAV
+4690 AV

-4741 KLDIVKDEGYSSL
+4741 KLDIVKDKGYSSL
-4754 VFMEVLPEHAG
+4754 VFMEVLPQHAG

-4772 NVMGRATSRAPLVI
+4772 NVMGKATSRAPLVI
-4786 TDEMDSE
+4786 T
-4793 LPMPGAVISDEGELE
+4793 
-4808 AEGEDE
+4808 GEDE
-4814 APALPPRLIDD
+4814 APALPPRLIDE
-4825 NDDRALPSQLQPA
+4825 NDDRALPNQLQPA
-4838 VPAGRGRTDSSSVS
+4838 VSAGRGRTDSSSVS

-4885 TPPFKMSKE
+4885 TPPFKRSKE

-4909 EKLSPGKVEI
+4909 EKVSPGKVEI

-4989 EAKKGTPTSGKAG
+4989 DAKKGTPTSGKAV
-5002 VTPTSGKAGVTPE
+5002 VTPD

-5030 TLGAEAKPVE
+5030 TLGAEVKPGE
-5040 GQKAPT
+5040 GQKAPST
-5046 KEETVLTIS
+5046 EETVLTIS

-5122 GRTPSAEELGSE
+5122 GRTPSAEELGSPTAVSAE

-5152 KKSSS
+5152 KEKKSSS

-5295 TGTTLSSK
+5295 TGATLSSK
-5303 VVASAPSPVLTSS
+5303 VVASSPSPVLTSSSIVTSS

-5352 SMSAPTGFG
+5352 SVSAPTGFG

>member
-1 MIRGYGVET
+1 MT
-10 ARGRNRHD
+10 
-18 ARYGSRGGSDRG
+18 
-30 TPPDTRHESRFR
+30 
-42 FSGEYGQP
+42 
-50 ERSPPAYPSAR
+50 SPHPSPN
-61 GGLRTLDII
+61 IVI
-70 KRNVQDSMEGKPS
+70 
-83 RPQSLAGDLPASR
+83 
-96 YDRDFGRRS
+96 
-105 HERDFGLKR
+105 
-114 SPDREYRVFKR
+114 
-125 EAFGSY
+125 
-131 RSLQAGYSGRQ
+131 
-142 DDTDSLASVE
+142 
-152 SWKGMRIG
+152 
-160 PPKKPRVSS
+160 
-169 TSSEHGFD
+169 
-177 MRRDRESHRDRDTS
+177 TS
-191 FGGYSR
+191 F
-197 ERRPSGDSV
+197 
-206 QSVTEGMLERRRF
+206 
-219 DRDRGPKSPLD
+219 
-230 EAWDRDRAQGYRDRR
+230 
-245 SSEDRAYHDRD
+245 
-256 RGTGTYRDRGY
+256 
-267 SDSDRKDLGR
+267 
-277 DLDLSSDR
+277 
-285 GRDREADRD
+285 
-294 RDRYRDREHDRDRD
+294 
-308 YKRTSRDLSRLE
+308 
-320 EGGEE
+320 
-325 AARYIEKI
+325 I
-333 QELED
+333 
-338 RQEYLEDKI
+338 
-347 RALGGRPEP
+347 
-356 LSRAE
+356 
-361 EELQQEV
+361 
-368 EEAHT
+368 
-373 ELDAVTVLKAKLET
+373 
-387 EVNKLRKETED
+387 
-398 YRRRVDGERQARYA
+398 RVDGERQARYA

-622 RLGTSGRRPLA
+622 RDPPGDLFPPVRDDEETTLGTSGRRPLA

-670 ITTRTGTSTTRISY
+670 ITTRTGASTTRISY
-684 VTSATARKTTSR
+684 VTSAAARKTTSR

-762 AVTMETSGESF
+762 AVTMETSGGSF
-773 SGQSIVS
+773 SGQSIAS
-780 QPAGVAYGQVT
+780 QTAGVAYGQVA
-791 SVTPQVEQQERIMV
+791 SLVPQVEQQERIMV

-860 TKAVTEKEAK
+860 TKAVTEKEAE

-904 KATTLSPQEAAQLW
+904 KATPLSPQEAAQLW

-940 VGSQQLTPT
+940 VGSQQLTAT

-994 VTVTD
+994 VTVTN
-999 GKVTGAKQLKSG
+999 GKVSGAKRLKSG
-1011 ETKELSPLETQ
+1011 DTKELSPLETQ

-1029 AETAQKSGNIMVTV
+1029 TETAQQSGNIMVTV
-1043 TEGKVVETKSVTVK
+1043 TEGKVIETKQVTTK
-1057 EAETIVSLVTEQP
+1057 EAETIVSLVSEEP
-1070 DPTAEKVVVSIE
+1070 DPTAEKVVVSLE
-1082 GGQVVG
+1082 AGQVVG

-1145 SVVTQEAQAI
+1145 SVVTQEAQAM

-1163 VQPGGSVTLQQP
+1163 VQPGGSITLQQP
-1175 GVFGAVQPT
+1175 GVFGAVQTT
-1184 QVFSSGVQAGGM
+1184 QVFSSGVQTGGM
-1196 VAPGTIAP
+1196 
-1204 GTVAPGT
+1204 
-1211 VAPGTIPFGSVA
+1211 
-1223 PGTVAPGTQ
+1223 
-1232 VVPGIVTP
+1232 
-1240 GTVTVG
+1240 
-1246 TGAPGIVDP
+1246 
-1255 GTVPFGTVA
+1255 
-1264 SGTVSLG
+1264 
-1271 SVAPG
+1271 VAPG

-1281 TVAPGTVPVGTVAP
+1281 TVAPRTEAPGIVAP
-1295 GTVAPGTVAPGTVA
+1295 GTLPFGTVASGTVPLGSVA
-1309 PGTVAPGIVAPGT
+1309 PGTVAPGIVAPGIVAPGTVAPGTIPLGTVAPGT

-1329 APGIVAPGTVPFG
+1329 PGMVAPGTVPFG

-1356 GTVAPGTVA
+1356 GTVAPGIVA
-1365 FGTVA
+1365 AGTVA
-1370 PGTVAP
+1370 AGTIP
-1376 GTVAPGSVAFG
+1376 HGS
-1387 TVAPGTVVPGTV
+1387 
-1399 AFGTVAPGTV
+1399 VAPGTV
-1409 APGTVAPGTVAF
+1409 APGTVAPGTVVP
-1421 GTVAPGTVVPGTVA
+1421 GTVAPGTVTFGTVA
-1435 PGTVAPGTVAFG
+1435 TGTVAPGTVAFG
-1447 TVAPGTVAPGTVAPG
+1447 TVAPGTVAPGAAPLGSVALGTVAPG
-1462 TVAPGTVAFGTV
+1462 TVAPGTVAPRTGAPGIVAPGTVPFGTVASGTVPLGSVVPGTV
-1474 APGTVAPGSV
+1474 APGTA
-1484 AFGTVAPGT
+1484 
-1493 VVPGTVAFGTVAP
+1493 AFGTVAP
-1506 GIVVPGNVAPGT
+1506 GIVVPGTVAPGT

-1544 APGTTTSSE
+1544 APGTTTASA

-1562 ARHPLPPISLGDA
+1562 ARHPLPPINFGDA

-1591 VMASIEDG
+1591 VMASIENG

-1618 EAEQMLSGLPERQAT
+1618 EAEQMLSGLPDRQAT

-1724 EPAVVDGQRTPLQG
+1724 EPAVVNGQRTPLQG

-1778 PAHGF
+1778 PVHGF
-1783 HPNIQQVYD
+1783 HPNIPQVYD
-1792 ETLPTLHTAPHVLPM
+1792 ETLPTVHTTPHVLPM

-1814 TSERIVASFSD
+1814 TSERIVASVSD

-1838 TVQVDPAYAESALA
+1838 TVQVDPIYAESALA

-1884 AQYVAATATIGDAG
+1884 AQYVVATATVGDAG

-1912 GSQTGQTVSSS
+1912 GSQTSQIVSSS
-1923 QVYNYQTTTPSS
+1923 QVNNYQTTTPSI

-1986 QSGNVMLTVSEGA
+1986 KSGNVMLTVSEGA

-2079 SEGRIVESQELTA
+2079 SEGRIVESQELTS

-2127 FPSVQTV
+2127 FPSVPIV

-2222 EKVVVSVEGG
+2222 EKVVVSVERG

-2237 RVGKDKATPLSPQEA
+2237 RVGKDKATPLSSQEA

-2300 KPTVCVTPGQPAFTS
+2300 KPT
-2315 VIPTVPEVAA
+2315 
-2325 PKEDKIMVTVT
+2325 
-2336 DGRVTGAKQLKA
+2336 
-2348 GETKELSTLETQQ
+2348 
-2361 IMASVPTETA
+2361 
-2371 QQSGNIMVTVTEGKV
+2371 
-2386 VESKTVTEKEAETI
+2386 
-2400 VSLVTEE
+2400 
-2407 KDPAAEKVVV
+2407 
-2417 SVEDGQVVG
+2417 
-2426 KRVGKDKATPLSP
+2426 
-2439 QEAAQLWRSVAQP
+2439 
-2452 GQQTGDVVVSLKQG
+2452 
-2466 QIVGSQQLTPT
+2466 
-2477 EAETIKAV
+2477 
-2485 VVEEPKP
+2485 
-2492 TVCVT
+2492 
-2497 PGQPAFTSVIP
+2497 
-2508 TAPEVTAPQE
+2508 
-2518 DKIMVTVTDGKVT
+2518 
-2531 GAKQLKAG
+2531 
-2539 ETKELSPLETQQIM
+2539 
-2553 ASVPADAAQK
+2553 
-2563 SGNIMVTVTD
+2563 
-2573 GKVVDTKPVTERE
+2573 
-2586 AETIVSLVTEEED
+2586 
-2599 PTAEKVVVSV
+2599 
-2609 EKGQVVGKRVGKDKA
+2609 
-2624 TPLSPQEAAQLWRS
+2624 
-2638 VAQPGQQTGDVVVSL
+2638 
-2653 KQGQI
+2653 
-2658 VGSQQLTPTEAETIK
+2658 
-2673 AVVVE
+2673 
-2678 EPKPAVCVFPT
+2678 VCVFPT

-2826 EEGQVVGK
+2826 EGGQVVGK
-2834 RVGKDKST
+2834 RVGKDKAT
-2842 PLSPQEAA
+2842 PLSSQEAA

-2868 SLKQGQILGSQ
+2868 SLKQGQIVGSQ

-2908 AFTSVIPTAPE
+2908 AFSSILPTVPKVAAPQ
-2919 VTAPKED
+2919 ED
-2926 KIMVTVTDGKVT
+2926 KVMVTVTNGKVT
-2938 GAKQLKAGETKEL
+2938 GAKQLKSGETKEL
-2951 SLLETQQIMASV
+2951 SPFETQQIMASV
-2963 PTETAQ
+2963 PAEAAQ

-3094 PGQPAFTSVIP
+3094 PAQPAFTSVIP
-3105 TVPEVAAPQED
+3105 TVPEVTAPQED
-3116 KIMVTVTDGKV
+3116 KIMVTVTNGKV

-3153 PAVSTQK
+3153 PAETAQK
-3160 SGNIMVTVAEG
+3160 SGNIMVTVTEG

-3284 PGQPAFTSVIP
+3284 PAQPAFS
-3295 TVPEVAA
+3295 
-3302 RQEDKI
+3302 
-3308 MVTVTDG
+3308 
-3315 KVTGAK
+3315 
-3321 HLKSGETKEL
+3321 S
-3331 SPLETQQIMA
+3331 
-3341 SVPAVATQKSGNIM
+3341 
-3355 VTVTEGKVVDT
+3355 
-3366 KPVTEKEAETIVS
+3366 
-3379 LVTEEADPTAEKVVV
+3379 VV
-3394 SVEEGQVVG
+3394 SAVP
-3403 KRVGKD
+3403 K
-3409 KSTPLSPQEAAQLW
+3409 
-3423 RSVAQPGQQTGDVV
+3423 VA
-3437 VSLKQGQIVGS
+3437 
-3448 QQLTPTEAETIKAV
+3448 
-3462 VVEEPKPTVCV
+3462 
-3473 TPGQPAFTSVIQ
+3473 
-3485 TAPEV
+3485 
-3490 TEPQEDKIM
+3490 EPQEDKIM

-3533 PAETAPKSGNIMV
+3533 PAE
-3546 TVTEGKVVDT
+3546 
-3556 KPVTEREAETIVS
+3556 
-3569 LVTEETDPTAEKV
+3569 
-3582 VVSVEKGQVVGKR
+3582 
-3595 VGKDKS
+3595 
-3601 TPLSPQ
+3601 
-3607 EAAQL
+3607 
-3612 WRSVAQPG
+3612 
-3620 QQTGDVVVSIK
+3620 
-3631 QGQIVGSRQ
+3631 
-3640 LTPTEAETIK
+3640 
-3650 AVVVEEPKPTVCVTP
+3650 
-3665 GQPAFTSV
+3665 
-3673 IPTVPEV
+3673 
-3680 MAPKEDKIMVTVSDG
+3680 
-3695 KVTGAKQLKSGE
+3695 
-3707 TKELSPLETQQI
+3707 
-3719 MASVPAVATQK
+3719 ATQK
-3730 SGNIMVTVTDGKV
+3730 SGNIMVTVTEGKV

-3773 VSVEGGQV
+3773 VSVEKGQV

-3847 KPTVCVTSDQP
+3847 KPTVCVTPDQP

-3887 IVNVANGKVA
+3887 IVNVANGKVS

-3906 LKDLSPVE
+3906 LKDLSPTE

-3919 AHVPVQKPGNVI
+3919 TYVPVQKPGNVI
-3931 LTVADGKV
+3931 LTVADGNV
-3939 VESKRVTE
+3939 VETKRVTE

-3952 IMSLVSEEISPEA
+3952 IMSLVSEDITPDA
-3965 EKVIVTLEGGEIVGK
+3965 EKAIVTLEGGEIVGQ
-3980 RVGKDKT
+3980 RIGKDKT

-4011 VMVSLSKGRIVK
+4011 VMVSLSEGKIVK

-4052 LSLDRAPGQD
+4052 LDRAPGQD

-4105 GQSSQTGHVLATLSG
+4105 GQSSQTGHVLATISG

-4135 EITVTGTIPRAI
+4135 EITITGTIPRAI

-4226 NVPTS
+4226 SVPTG

-4246 RVVQEVVAPR
+4246 RVVQEVVAPK
-4256 DAPASEMALAG
+4256 DAPASEMALSG

-4331 TPPGEPMDYSGAA
+4331 TPPGEPMDYSGAPE
-4344 DEQDGK
+4344 EQDGK

-4369 EGDTKVT
+4369 EGDVKVT

-4394 IFVDAEQGRPIPA
+4394 IFVDAEQGRPVA
-4407 TGMDV
+4407 AMDV
-4412 SASTGFDKGPRP
+4412 SASAGFDKGPRP
-4424 LQIGGVREETVVPS
+4424 LQIGQIREETVVPS
-4438 VQPGRQPTES
+4438 VQPGREPTES

-4480 QFFGQSEVQESAIR
+4480 QFFGQGEVQETAIR

-4554 RHVSLE
+4554 RQVSLE
-4560 SEDAADMT
+4560 SEDAAEMT
-4568 PDVLAELKERA
+4568 PEVLAELKERA

-4602 TENDEDRRK
+4602 TEDDEDRRK

-4645 TWNKVWPEKPEDLP
+4645 TWNKVWPEKHENLP

-4741 KLDIVKDEGYSSL
+4741 KLDIVKDKGYSSL
-4754 VFMEVLPEHAG
+4754 VFMEVLPQHAG

-4772 NVMGRATSRAPLVI
+4772 NVMGKATSRAPLVI

-4814 APALPPRLIDD
+4814 APALPPRLIDE
-4825 NDDRALPSQLQPA
+4825 NDDRALPNQLQPA
-4838 VPAGRGRTDSSSVS
+4838 VSAGRGRTDSSSVS

-4885 TPPFKMSKE
+4885 TPPFKRSKE

-4909 EKLSPGKVEI
+4909 EKVSPGKVEI

-4989 EAKKGTPTSGKAG
+4989 DAKKGTPTSGKAV
-5002 VTPTSGKAGVTPE
+5002 VTPD

-5030 TLGAEAKPVE
+5030 TLGAEVKPGE
-5040 GQKAPT
+5040 GQKAPST
-5046 KEETVLTIS
+5046 EETVLTIS

-5122 GRTPSAEELGSE
+5122 GRTPSAEELGSPTAVSAE

-5152 KKSSS
+5152 KEKKSSS

-5295 TGTTLSSK
+5295 TGATLSSK
-5303 VVASAPSPVLTSS
+5303 VVASSPSPVLTSSSIVTSS

-5352 SMSAPTGFG
+5352 SVSAPTGFG

>member
-1 MIRGYGVET
+1 MKL
-10 ARGRNRHD
+10 
-18 ARYGSRGGSDRG
+18 
-30 TPPDTRHESRFR
+30 PW
-42 FSGEYGQP
+42 
-50 ERSPPAYPSAR
+50 
-61 GGLRTLDII
+61 
-70 KRNVQDSMEGKPS
+70 KRPT
-83 RPQSLAGDLPASR
+83 SLANALPIA
-96 YDRDFGRRS
+96 GAI
-105 HERDFGLKR
+105 
-114 SPDREYRVFKR
+114 SPV
-125 EAFGSY
+125 
-131 RSLQAGYSGRQ
+131 L
-142 DDTDSLASVE
+142 
-152 SWKGMRIG
+152 
-160 PPKKPRVSS
+160 
-169 TSSEHGFD
+169 
-177 MRRDRESHRDRDTS
+177 
-191 FGGYSR
+191 
-197 ERRPSGDSV
+197 
-206 QSVTEGMLERRRF
+206 TE
-219 DRDRGPKSPLD
+219 
-230 EAWDRDRAQGYRDRR
+230 
-245 SSEDRAYHDRD
+245 
-256 RGTGTYRDRGY
+256 
-267 SDSDRKDLGR
+267 
-277 DLDLSSDR
+277 
-285 GRDREADRD
+285 
-294 RDRYRDREHDRDRD
+294 
-308 YKRTSRDLSRLE
+308 
-320 EGGEE
+320 
-325 AARYIEKI
+325 
-333 QELED
+333 
-338 RQEYLEDKI
+338 
-347 RALGGRPEP
+347 
-356 LSRAE
+356 
-361 EELQQEV
+361 
-368 EEAHT
+368 
-373 ELDAVTVLKAKLET
+373 
-387 EVNKLRKETED
+387 KE
-398 YRRRVDGERQARYA
+398 
-412 AEETFRKV
+412 
-420 QAEYS
+420 EYS

-622 RLGTSGRRPLA
+622 RDPPGDLFPPVRDDEETTLGTSGRRPLA

-670 ITTRTGTSTTRISY
+670 ITTRTGASTTRISY
-684 VTSATARKTTSR
+684 VTSAAARKTTSR

-762 AVTMETSGESF
+762 AVTMETSGGSF
-773 SGQSIVS
+773 SGQSIAS
-780 QPAGVAYGQVT
+780 QTAGVAYGQVA
-791 SVTPQVEQQERIMV
+791 SLVPQVEQQERIMV

-860 TKAVTEKEAK
+860 TKAVTEKEAE

-904 KATTLSPQEAAQLW
+904 KATPLSPQEAAQLW

-940 VGSQQLTPT
+940 VGSQQLTAT

-994 VTVTD
+994 VTVTN
-999 GKVTGAKQLKSG
+999 GKVSGAKRLKSG
-1011 ETKELSPLETQ
+1011 DTKELSPLETQ

-1029 AETAQKSGNIMVTV
+1029 TETAQQSGNIMVTV
-1043 TEGKVVETKSVTVK
+1043 TEGKVIETKQVTTK
-1057 EAETIVSLVTEQP
+1057 EAETIVSLVSEEP
-1070 DPTAEKVVVSIE
+1070 DPTAEKVVVSLE
-1082 GGQVVG
+1082 AGQVVG

-1145 SVVTQEAQAI
+1145 SVVTQEAQAM

-1163 VQPGGSVTLQQP
+1163 VQPGGSITLQQP
-1175 GVFGAVQPT
+1175 GVFGAVQTT
-1184 QVFSSGVQAGGM
+1184 QVFSSGVQTGGM
-1196 VAPGTIAP
+1196 
-1204 GTVAPGT
+1204 
-1211 VAPGTIPFGSVA
+1211 
-1223 PGTVAPGTQ
+1223 
-1232 VVPGIVTP
+1232 
-1240 GTVTVG
+1240 
-1246 TGAPGIVDP
+1246 
-1255 GTVPFGTVA
+1255 
-1264 SGTVSLG
+1264 
-1271 SVAPG
+1271 VAPG

-1281 TVAPGTVPVGTVAP
+1281 TVAPRTEAPGIVAP
-1295 GTVAPGTVAPGTVA
+1295 GTLPFGTVASGTVPLGSVA
-1309 PGTVAPGIVAPGT
+1309 PGTVAPGIVAPGIVAPGTVAPGTIPLGTVAPGT

-1329 APGIVAPGTVPFG
+1329 PGMVAPGTVPFG

-1356 GTVAPGTVA
+1356 GTVAPGIVA
-1365 FGTVA
+1365 AGTVA
-1370 PGTVAP
+1370 AGTIP
-1376 GTVAPGSVAFG
+1376 HGS
-1387 TVAPGTVVPGTV
+1387 
-1399 AFGTVAPGTV
+1399 VAPGTV
-1409 APGTVAPGTVAF
+1409 APGTVAPGTVVP
-1421 GTVAPGTVVPGTVA
+1421 GTVAPGTVTFGTVA
-1435 PGTVAPGTVAFG
+1435 TGTVAPGTVAFG
-1447 TVAPGTVAPGTVAPG
+1447 TVAPGTVAPGAAPLGSVALGTVAPG
-1462 TVAPGTVAFGTV
+1462 TVAPGTVAPRTGAPGIVAPGTVPFGTVASGTVPLGSVVPGTV
-1474 APGTVAPGSV
+1474 APGTA
-1484 AFGTVAPGT
+1484 
-1493 VVPGTVAFGTVAP
+1493 AFGTVAP
-1506 GIVVPGNVAPGT
+1506 GIVVPGTVAPGT

-1544 APGTTTSSE
+1544 APGTTTASA

-1562 ARHPLPPISLGDA
+1562 ARHPLPPINFGDA

-1591 VMASIEDG
+1591 VMASIENG

-1618 EAEQMLSGLPERQAT
+1618 EAEQMLSGLPDRQAT

-1724 EPAVVDGQRTPLQG
+1724 EPAVVNGQRTPLQG

-1778 PAHGF
+1778 PVHGF
-1783 HPNIQQVYD
+1783 HPNIPQVYD
-1792 ETLPTLHTAPHVLPM
+1792 ETLPTVHTTPHVLPM

-1814 TSERIVASFSD
+1814 TSERIVASVSD

-1838 TVQVDPAYAESALA
+1838 TVQVDPIYAESALA

-1884 AQYVAATATIGDAG
+1884 AQYVVATATVGDAG

-1912 GSQTGQTVSSS
+1912 GSQTSQIVSSS
-1923 QVYNYQTTTPSS
+1923 QVNNYQTTTPSI

-1986 QSGNVMLTVSEGA
+1986 KSGNVMLTVSEGA

-2079 SEGRIVESQELTA
+2079 SEGRIVESQELTS

-2127 FPSVQTV
+2127 FPSVPIV

-2222 EKVVVSVEGG
+2222 EKVVVSVERG

-2237 RVGKDKATPLSPQEA
+2237 RVGKDKATPLSSQEA

-2300 KPTVCVTPGQPAFTS
+2300 KPT
-2315 VIPTVPEVAA
+2315 
-2325 PKEDKIMVTVT
+2325 
-2336 DGRVTGAKQLKA
+2336 
-2348 GETKELSTLETQQ
+2348 
-2361 IMASVPTETA
+2361 
-2371 QQSGNIMVTVTEGKV
+2371 
-2386 VESKTVTEKEAETI
+2386 
-2400 VSLVTEE
+2400 
-2407 KDPAAEKVVV
+2407 
-2417 SVEDGQVVG
+2417 
-2426 KRVGKDKATPLSP
+2426 
-2439 QEAAQLWRSVAQP
+2439 
-2452 GQQTGDVVVSLKQG
+2452 
-2466 QIVGSQQLTPT
+2466 
-2477 EAETIKAV
+2477 
-2485 VVEEPKP
+2485 
-2492 TVCVT
+2492 
-2497 PGQPAFTSVIP
+2497 
-2508 TAPEVTAPQE
+2508 
-2518 DKIMVTVTDGKVT
+2518 
-2531 GAKQLKAG
+2531 
-2539 ETKELSPLETQQIM
+2539 
-2553 ASVPADAAQK
+2553 
-2563 SGNIMVTVTD
+2563 
-2573 GKVVDTKPVTERE
+2573 
-2586 AETIVSLVTEEED
+2586 
-2599 PTAEKVVVSV
+2599 
-2609 EKGQVVGKRVGKDKA
+2609 
-2624 TPLSPQEAAQLWRS
+2624 
-2638 VAQPGQQTGDVVVSL
+2638 
-2653 KQGQI
+2653 
-2658 VGSQQLTPTEAETIK
+2658 
-2673 AVVVE
+2673 
-2678 EPKPAVCVFPT
+2678 VCVFPT

-2826 EEGQVVGK
+2826 EGGQVVGK
-2834 RVGKDKST
+2834 RVGKDKAT

-2860 QQTGDVVV
+2860 QQTGD
-2868 SLKQGQILGSQ
+2868 I
-2879 QLTPTEAETI
+2879 
-2889 KAVVVEEPKP
+2889 
-2899 TVCVTPGQP
+2899 
-2908 AFTSVIPTAPE
+2908 
-2919 VTAPKED
+2919 
-2926 KIMVTVTDGKVT
+2926 
-2938 GAKQLKAGETKEL
+2938 
-2951 SLLETQQIMASV
+2951 
-2963 PTETAQ
+2963 
-2969 KSGNI
+2969 
-2974 MVTVTE
+2974 
-2980 GKVVDTKP
+2980 
-2988 VTEREAE
+2988 
-2995 TIVSLV
+2995 
-3001 TEEADPTAEKVVV
+3001 
-3014 SIEEGQVVGKRVGK
+3014 
-3028 DKSTP
+3028 
-3033 LSPQEAAQL
+3033 
-3042 WRSVAQPGQQTG
+3042 
-3054 DVVVSLK
+3054 VVSLK

-3086 PKPTVCVT
+3086 PKPTVCVFPT
-3094 PGQPAFTSVIP
+3094 PTEQMWPSDPNQPAFTSPEPLWPRDPNQPAFTSI
-3105 TVPEVAAPQED
+3105 VPATAQLAAPQKD

-3127 TGAKQLKSGETKE
+3127 TGAKQLKSGQTKE
-3140 LSPFETQQIMASV
+3140 LSSLETQQIMASV
-3153 PAVSTQK
+3153 PSQTAQQ
-3160 SGNIMVTVAEG
+3160 SGNIMVTVTDG
-3171 KVVDT
+3171 KVVET
-3176 KPVTEREAETIV
+3176 KTVTEKEAETIV

-3205 VEKGQVV
+3205 VEGGQVV

-3284 PGQPAFTSVIP
+3284 PGQPAFSSILP
-3295 TVPEVAA
+3295 TVPKVAA
-3302 RQEDKI
+3302 PQEDKV
-3308 MVTVTDG
+3308 MVTVT
-3315 KVTGAK
+3315 
-3321 HLKSGETKEL
+3321 
-3331 SPLETQQIMA
+3331 
-3341 SVPAVATQKSGNIM
+3341 N
-3355 VTVTEGKVVDT
+3355 
-3366 KPVTEKEAETIVS
+3366 
-3379 LVTEEADPTAEKVVV
+3379 
-3394 SVEEGQVVG
+3394 
-3403 KRVGKD
+3403 
-3409 KSTPLSPQEAAQLW
+3409 
-3423 RSVAQPGQQTGDVV
+3423 
-3437 VSLKQGQIVGS
+3437 
-3448 QQLTPTEAETIKAV
+3448 
-3462 VVEEPKPTVCV
+3462 
-3473 TPGQPAFTSVIQ
+3473 
-3485 TAPEV
+3485 
-3490 TEPQEDKIM
+3490 
-3499 VTVTDGKVTG
+3499 GKVTG

-3533 PAETAPKSGNIMV
+3533 PAEAAQKSGNIMV

-3569 LVTEETDPTAEKV
+3569 LVTEE
-3582 VVSVEKGQVVGKR
+3582 
-3595 VGKDKS
+3595 
-3601 TPLSPQ
+3601 
-3607 EAAQL
+3607 
-3612 WRSVAQPG
+3612 
-3620 QQTGDVVVSIK
+3620 
-3631 QGQIVGSRQ
+3631 
-3640 LTPTEAETIK
+3640 
-3650 AVVVEEPKPTVCVTP
+3650 
-3665 GQPAFTSV
+3665 
-3673 IPTVPEV
+3673 
-3680 MAPKEDKIMVTVSDG
+3680 
-3695 KVTGAKQLKSGE
+3695 
-3707 TKELSPLETQQI
+3707 
-3719 MASVPAVATQK
+3719 
-3730 SGNIMVTVTDGKV
+3730 
-3743 VDTKPVTEREAE
+3743 
-3755 TIVSLVT
+3755 
-3762 EEADP
+3762 ADP

-3773 VSVEGGQV
+3773 VSIEEGQV

-3887 IVNVANGKVA
+3887 IVNVANGKVS

-3906 LKDLSPVE
+3906 LKDLSPTE

-3919 AHVPVQKPGNVI
+3919 TYVPVQKPGNVI
-3931 LTVADGKV
+3931 LTVADGNV
-3939 VESKRVTE
+3939 VETKRVTE

-3952 IMSLVSEEISPEA
+3952 IMSLVSEDITPDA
-3965 EKVIVTLEGGEIVGK
+3965 EKAIVTLEGGEIVGQ
-3980 RVGKDKT
+3980 RIGKDKT

-4011 VMVSLSKGRIVK
+4011 VMVSLSEGKIVK

-4052 LSLDRAPGQD
+4052 LDRAPGQD

-4105 GQSSQTGHVLATLSG
+4105 GQSSQTGHVLATISG

-4135 EITVTGTIPRAI
+4135 EITITGTIPRAI

-4226 NVPTS
+4226 SVPTG

-4246 RVVQEVVAPR
+4246 RVVQEVVAPK
-4256 DAPASEMALAG
+4256 DAPASEMALSG

-4331 TPPGEPMDYSGAA
+4331 TPPGEPMDYSGAPE
-4344 DEQDGK
+4344 EQDGK

-4369 EGDTKVT
+4369 EGDVKVT

-4394 IFVDAEQGRPIPA
+4394 IFVDAEQGRPVA
-4407 TGMDV
+4407 AMDV
-4412 SASTGFDKGPRP
+4412 SASAGFDKGPRP
-4424 LQIGGVREETVVPS
+4424 LQIGQIREETVVPS
-4438 VQPGRQPTES
+4438 VQPGREPTES

-4480 QFFGQSEVQESAIR
+4480 QFFGQGEVQETAIR

-4554 RHVSLE
+4554 RQVSLE
-4560 SEDAADMT
+4560 SEDAAEMT
-4568 PDVLAELKERA
+4568 PEVLAELKERA

-4602 TENDEDRRK
+4602 TEDDEDRRK

-4645 TWNKVWPEKPEDLP
+4645 TWNKVWPEKHENLP

-4741 KLDIVKDEGYSSL
+4741 KLDIVKDKGYSSL
-4754 VFMEVLPEHAG
+4754 VFMEVLPQHAG

-4772 NVMGRATSRAPLVI
+4772 NVMGKATSRAPLVI

-4814 APALPPRLIDD
+4814 APALPPRLIDE
-4825 NDDRALPSQLQPA
+4825 NDDRALPNQLQPA
-4838 VPAGRGRTDSSSVS
+4838 VSAGRGRTDSSSVS

-4885 TPPFKMSKE
+4885 TPPFKRSKE

-4909 EKLSPGKVEI
+4909 EKVSPGKVEI

-4989 EAKKGTPTSGKAG
+4989 DAKKGTPTSGKAV
-5002 VTPTSGKAGVTPE
+5002 VTPD

-5030 TLGAEAKPVE
+5030 TLGAEVKPGE
-5040 GQKAPT
+5040 GQKAPST
-5046 KEETVLTIS
+5046 EETVLTIS

-5122 GRTPSAEELGSE
+5122 GRTPSAEELGSPTAVSAE

-5152 KKSSS
+5152 KEKKSSS

-5295 TGTTLSSK
+5295 TGATLSSK
-5303 VVASAPSPVLTSS
+5303 VVASSPSPVLTSSSIVTSS

-5352 SMSAPTGFG
+5352 SVSAPTGFG